1 MLSPRPR
8 FRLLGPLDVEID
20 GRAVVLTGRQRALC
34 AVLLLHANH
43 VVSVDRLIQCLWDD
57 RPPGAGA
64 ARVRALVAEVRRA
77 LGPAGTQLLT
87 TRRPGYV
94 MHAGPDELDLLAF
107 ENLIRD
113 GSRAAADGE
122 WRTARRCGEQ
132 ALGLWRDEPL
142 ADLSEVA
149 VREAERQRLGELHL
163 VAREGMAEA
172 EIETGRHRE
181 AIAELLRL
189 TAAHPLRERPH
200 GLLMRALHLDGR
212 SAEALELFTALRR
225 RMVDELGMEPSAD
238 LRDLQQRLLRGGSV
252 SGGGGT
258 ARSGVSGSRVSGRGA
273 TGGAA
278 AGRGGSG
285 GAAAAQQA
293 PVGAER
299 PVPRQLPP
307 TPRRFVGRERELD
320 RLDSCLRTAEPL
332 ALIVGPAGVGKSALA
347 LNWAHR
353 VADRFPDGQLFLD
366 MRGFDNAE
374 PMTPEEALP
383 LLLQGLGCAP
393 RDIPLGA
400 EAQTALYRT
409 LLAERRVLVVLD
421 DVADASY
428 VRQLLPA
435 SAGSLTLVTSRDKLS
450 GLVTLDGAYRVSCD
464 VLDNAAALELIS
476 GAVGPE
482 AVAADPEAAA
492 RLVELCDRLPL
503 ALCVAGSWIGDR
515 PGSIRAY
522 VRDLADRGRLARLH
536 VEGEE
541 SVAVRA
547 ALDLSYGALPDEA
560 RRAFRCLGALPG
572 TGRSVTAA
580 AAGAGLD
587 ERRMADLLRLAQRVH
602 LLRDVE
608 LGRPAWHDL
617 VHEYARDR
625 TAAEDAPEER
635 AASVTRVLDHYLQSV
650 VNAAATAGLYVMRTR
665 PGAVEGSLPREFATT
680 EEAYAWFDGE
690 WDDIAAAIG
699 HAAEHGPAPYVWW
712 LVDALQ
718 DLFHHRRPLSD
729 WMRLATLAREVAQR
743 GGDEVGQ
750 AAMCLSLGS
759 ARWRNGD
766 LRGAL
771 AEYEEGEV
779 LARRAG
785 WAYGEAG
792 SLQGKGVTLKLL
804 GELRRALPCYDRA
817 LALYRTLGNVKNEEI
832 MLINTAS
839 LNLALGRLDAAEEA
853 ACAALDLI
861 GDTAHHNR
869 AMALVSLAQILQR
882 QARFDEATAALRT
895 CFLVSR
901 DSGSTYTEAVA
912 LEALGRVRADAG
924 QDDRALL
931 AFEDA
936 LAVSRRVENRNCQVD
951 SLVGIASVKLRAG
964 RADETAE
971 HLDAA
976 FEIAER
982 TGHRAGL
989 VEVLLAR
996 ADLARAQGRP
1006 AEALDCLER
1015 AEGLAT
1021 DGNPL
1026 TLPRVH
1032 LTAALTLLDTGAPAD
1047 ARTAATRA
1055 VDLARASGQR
1065 LLHARAT
1072 DALAT
1077 AHAANGAPGQ
1087 AHKARTAA
1095 QTLYETLAT
1104 HPPST
1109 PHNPT
1114 THPLHETPAPRPP
1127 SDTSAA
1133 AHKPTGDPPPAQ
1145 EAQPAARP
1153 LHGPPAPR
1161 PQSDT
1166 SAAAHQATG
1175 DPAPAPAA
1183 RPAARPLHGPPAPRP
1198 PSHTPVAQ
1206 RQRHRHRDLPP
1217 DAESRLTLYL
1227 TEHFDG

>member
-1 MLSPRPR
+1 MLTPRLR

-77 LGPAGTQLLT
+77 LGPAGAELLT

-94 MHAGPDELDLLAF
+94 IHAGPDELDLLAF

-113 GSRAAADGE
+113 ASRAASDGD
-122 WRTARRCGEQ
+122 WRAARHSGEQ
-132 ALGLWRDEPL
+132 ALALWRDEPL

-149 VREAERQRLGELHL
+149 VREAERQRLAELHL
-163 VAREGMAEA
+163 VAREGVAEA
-172 EIETGRHRE
+172 GIETGRHRE

-200 GLLMRALHLDGR
+200 GLLMRALHQDGR
-212 SAEALELFTALRR
+212 SAEALELYTALRR

-238 LRDLQQRLLRGGSV
+238 LRDLHQRLLRGGDALSA
-252 SGGGGT
+252 GAPPERT
-258 ARSGVSGSRVSGRGA
+258 AP
-273 TGGAA
+273 
-278 AGRGGSG
+278 
-285 GAAAAQQA
+285 A
-293 PVGAER
+293 PER

-307 TPRRFVGRERELD
+307 TPRRFVGRDAELD
-320 RLDSCLRTAEPL
+320 RLDSCLRTSEPL

-374 PMTPEEALP
+374 PMTPGEALP

-409 LLAERRVLVVLD
+409 LLADRRVLVVLD
-421 DVADASY
+421 DVADSSY
-428 VRQLLPA
+428 VRRLLPA

-464 VLDNAAALELIS
+464 VLDSAAALELIS
-476 GAVGPE
+476 GAVGAE

-492 RLVELCDRLPL
+492 RLVELCDHLPL

-547 ALDLSYGALPDEA
+547 ALDLSYGALPDDA
-560 RRAFRCLGALPG
+560 RHAFRSLGALPG
-572 TGRSVTAA
+572 TGRSVPAAAA
-580 AAGAGLD
+580 AAGTD
-587 ERRMADLLRLAQRVH
+587 EHRLADLLRLAQRVH

-608 LGRPAWHDL
+608 HGRPAWHDL

-625 TAAEDAPEER
+625 TAAEDSPEER
-635 AASVTRVLDHYLQSV
+635 AAAVTRVLDHYLQSV

-665 PGAVEGSLPREFATT
+665 PPAVDGSLPREFEGA
-680 EEAYAWFDGE
+680 EDAYAWFDGE

-729 WMRLATLAREVAQR
+729 WMRLATLAREVAAR

-750 AAMCLSLGS
+750 ASMSLSLGS

-771 AEYEEGEV
+771 TEYEEAER

-785 WAYGEAG
+785 WTYGEAG

-817 LALYRTLGNVKNEEI
+817 LALYRTLDNAKNVEI

-861 GDTAHHNR
+861 GDTVHHNR
-869 AMALVSLAQILQR
+869 AMALVNLALIRQK
-882 QARFDEATAALRT
+882 QARFDEAAAALRT

-924 QDDRALL
+924 RDDRALL
-931 AFEDA
+931 AYEDA

-951 SLVGIASVKLRAG
+951 SLVGVASVKLRAG
-964 RADETAE
+964 RAEETAE

-1006 AEALDCLER
+1006 ADALDHLER
-1015 AEGLAT
+1015 AERLAS

-1032 LTAALTLLDTGAPAD
+1032 LTTALTLLDTDTGTDADTDTDTGTD
-1047 ARTAATRA
+1047 ARADTGTDARAGAAPTRA
-1055 VDLARASGQR
+1055 RDAALLAAALARDSGQR

-1072 DALAT
+1072 AAL
-1077 AHAANGAPGQ
+1077 
-1087 AHKARTAA
+1087 
-1095 QTLYETLAT
+1095 
-1104 HPPST
+1104 
-1109 PHNPT
+1109 
-1114 THPLHETPAPRPP
+1114 
-1127 SDTSAA
+1127 AA
-1133 AHKPTGDPPPAQ
+1133 AHEAHGDTGPAHEARTEAAALYATLGIGHPP
-1145 EAQPAARP
+1145 
-1153 LHGPPAPR
+1153 GPPAP
-1161 PQSDT
+1161 S
-1166 SAAAHQATG
+1166 
-1175 DPAPAPAA
+1175 
-1183 RPAARPLHGPPAPRP
+1183 RPLPH
-1198 PSHTPVAQ
+1198 
-1206 RQRHRHRDLPP
+1206 HRHRELPP

>member
-1 MLSPRPR
+1 MLTPRPR

-20 GRAVVLTGRQRALC
+20 GRVVVLTGRQRALC

-77 LGPAGTQLLT
+77 LGPAGTELLT

-113 GSRAAADGE
+113 ASRAAADGD
-122 WRTARRCGEQ
+122 WRTARRGGEQ
-132 ALGLWRDEPL
+132 ALALWRDEPL
-142 ADLSEVA
+142 PDLPEVA
-149 VREAERQRLGELHL
+149 VREAERQRLAELHL
-163 VAREGMAEA
+163 VAREGVAEA
-172 EIETGRHRE
+172 GIETGRHRE

-200 GLLMRALHLDGR
+200 GLLMRALHQDGR
-212 SAEALELFTALRR
+212 SAEGLELYTALRR

-238 LRDLQQRLLRGGSV
+238 LRDLHQRLLRGGDLST
-252 SGGGGT
+252 G
-258 ARSGVSGSRVSGRGA
+258 APPERS
-273 TGGAA
+273 
-278 AGRGGSG
+278 
-285 GAAAAQQA
+285 A
-293 PVGAER
+293 PASER

-307 TPRRFVGRERELD
+307 TPRRFVGRDGELG
-320 RLDSCLRTAEPL
+320 RLDSCLRTSEPL

-374 PMTPEEALP
+374 PMTPAEALA

-409 LLAERRVLVVLD
+409 LLADRRVLVVLD

-428 VRQLLPA
+428 VRRLLPA

-464 VLDNAAALELIS
+464 VLDSAAALELIS
-476 GAVGPE
+476 GAVGAE

-492 RLVELCDRLPL
+492 RLVELCDHLPL

-547 ALDLSYGALPDEA
+547 ALDLSYGVLPEEA
-560 RRAFRCLGALPG
+560 RRAFRSLGVLPG
-572 TGRSVTAA
+572 TGRSVPAAAA
-580 AAGAGLD
+580 AAGTD
-587 ERRMADLLRLAQRVH
+587 EHRLADLLRLAQRVH

-608 LGRPAWHDL
+608 HGRPAWHDL

-625 TAAEDAPEER
+625 TAAEDAPDER
-635 AASVTRVLDHYLQSV
+635 AAAVTRVLDHYLQSV

-665 PGAVEGSLPREFATT
+665 PPAVEGSLPRAFAGI

-729 WMRLATLAREVAQR
+729 WMRLATLAREVAAR
-743 GGDEVGQ
+743 DGDEVGQ
-750 AAMCLSLGS
+750 ASMCLSLGS

-771 AEYEEGEV
+771 TEYEEAEE

-785 WAYGEAG
+785 WTYGEAG

-817 LALYRTLGNVKNEEI
+817 LALYRTLDNVRNVEI

-861 GDTAHHNR
+861 GDTVHHNR
-869 AMALVSLAQILQR
+869 AMALVNLALVRQK
-882 QARFDEATAALRT
+882 QARFDEAAAALRT

-931 AFEDA
+931 AYEDA

-951 SLVGIASVKLRAG
+951 SLVGVASVKLRAG
-964 RADETAE
+964 RAEETAQ

-1006 AEALDCLER
+1006 ADALDQLER
-1015 AEGLAT
+1015 AERLAA

-1032 LTAALTLLDTGAPAD
+1032 LTTALTLLDTDTDTDTSTHTAPDRARD
-1047 ARTAATRA
+1047 AAALA
-1055 VDLARASGQR
+1055 AGLARSSGQR
-1065 LLHARAT
+1065 LLHAAAMA
-1072 DALAT
+1072 ALAS
-1077 AHAANGAPGQ
+1077 AHE
-1087 AHKARTAA
+1087 AHGDTGPAHEARTEATA
-1095 QTLYETLAT
+1095 LYTALGVR
-1104 HPPST
+1104 HPP
-1109 PHNPT
+1109 
-1114 THPLHETPAPRPP
+1114 
-1127 SDTSAA
+1127 
-1133 AHKPTGDPPPAQ
+1133 G
-1145 EAQPAARP
+1145 
-1153 LHGPPAPR
+1153 
-1161 PQSDT
+1161 
-1166 SAAAHQATG
+1166 
-1175 DPAPAPAA
+1175 APAP
-1183 RPAARPLHGPPAPRP
+1183 HRP
-1198 PSHTPVAQ
+1198 PPH
-1206 RQRHRHRDLPP
+1206 HRHRELPL

>member
-77 LGPAGTQLLT
+77 LGPTGPELLT

-113 GSRAAADGE
+113 GSRAAADGD
-122 WRTARRCGEQ
+122 WRAARRCGEQ
-132 ALGLWRDEPL
+132 ALALWRDEPL
-142 ADLSEVA
+142 TDLSEVA

-172 EIETGRHRE
+172 EVETGRHRE

-200 GLLMRALHLDGR
+200 GLLMRALHQDGR
-212 SAEALELFTALRR
+212 SAEALELYTALRR
-225 RMVDELGMEPSAD
+225 RLVDELGMDPSAD
-238 LRDLQQRLLRGGSV
+238 LRDLHQRLLRGGGV
-252 SGGGGT
+252 VAAGTGAGGGI
-258 ARSGVSGSRVSGRGA
+258 SGSGPSARPAHPPS
-273 TGGAA
+273 
-278 AGRGGSG
+278 
-285 GAAAAQQA
+285 
-293 PVGAER
+293 PER

-307 TPRRFVGRERELD
+307 TPRRFVGRSRELE
-320 RLDSCLRTAEPL
+320 RLDSCLHTAEPL
-332 ALIVGPAGVGKSALA
+332 AVIVGPAGVGKSALA

-353 VADRFPDGQLFLD
+353 AADRFPDGQLFLD

-409 LLAERRVLVVLD
+409 LLADRRVLVVLD

-428 VRQLLPA
+428 VRRLLPA

-450 GLVTLDGAYRVSCD
+450 GLVTLDGAFRVSCD
-464 VLDNAAALELIS
+464 VLDSAAALELIS
-476 GAVGPE
+476 GAVGAE

-492 RLVELCDRLPL
+492 RLVELCDHLPL

-547 ALDLSYGALPDEA
+547 ALDLSYGVLPEEA
-560 RRAFRCLGALPG
+560 RRAFRSLGVLPG
-572 TGRSVTAA
+572 TGRSVPAAAA
-580 AAGAGLD
+580 AAGTD
-587 ERRMADLLRLAQRVH
+587 ERSLADLLRLAQRVH

-608 LGRPAWHDL
+608 YGRPAWHDL

-625 TAAEDAPEER
+625 TAAEDAAEER
-635 AASVTRVLDHYLQSV
+635 AAAVTRTLDHYLQSV
-650 VNAAATAGLYVMRTR
+650 VNAAATVGLYVMRNR
-665 PGAVEGSLPREFATT
+665 PDAVEGSLPREFGTT

-729 WMRLATLAREVAQR
+729 WMRLATLAREVAAR
-743 GGDEVGQ
+743 GGDDVGQ
-750 AAMCLSLGS
+750 ASMCLSLGS

-771 AEYEEGEV
+771 AEYEEAEE

-785 WAYGEAG
+785 WTYGEAG

-804 GELRRALPCYDRA
+804 GELHRALPCYDRA
-817 LALYRTLGNVKNEEI
+817 LALYRTLGNVRNEEI

-839 LNLALGRLDAAEEA
+839 LNLTLGRLDAAEEA
-853 ACAALDLI
+853 ACTALDLI

-869 AMALVSLAQILQR
+869 AMALVNLALVRQK

-901 DSGSTYTEAVA
+901 DAGSTYTEAVA

-924 QDDRALL
+924 RDDRALL
-931 AFEDA
+931 AYEDA

-964 RADETAE
+964 RAEETAE

-989 VEVLLAR
+989 VEVLLGR
-996 ADLARAQGRP
+996 ADLARAQERP

-1015 AEGLAT
+1015 AEGLAA

-1032 LTAALTLLDTGAPAD
+1032 LTAALTLLDTGSA
-1047 ARTAATRA
+1047 ARAGAEATRA
-1055 VDLARASGQR
+1055 AALAHASGQR
-1065 LLHARAT
+1065 LVHARAVA
-1072 DALAT
+1072 ALGT
-1077 AHAANGAPGQ
+1077 AHEARGDAGAAHTARAEAESLYRSIGHRPEPGAP
-1087 AHKARTAA
+1087 
-1095 QTLYETLAT
+1095 L
-1104 HPPST
+1104 
-1109 PHNPT
+1109 PH
-1114 THPLHETPAPRPP
+1114 
-1127 SDTSAA
+1127 
-1133 AHKPTGDPPPAQ
+1133 
-1145 EAQPAARP
+1145 
-1153 LHGPPAPR
+1153 
-1161 PQSDT
+1161 
-1166 SAAAHQATG
+1166 
-1175 DPAPAPAA
+1175 
-1183 RPAARPLHGPPAPRP
+1183 
-1198 PSHTPVAQ
+1198 
-1206 RQRHRHRDLPP
+1206 HRHQELPP

>member
-1 MLSPRPR
+1 MLTPRPR

-77 LGPAGTQLLT
+77 LGPAGAELLT

-94 MHAGPDELDLLAF
+94 IHAGPDELDLLAF

-113 GSRAAADGE
+113 ASRAAADGD
-122 WRTARRCGEQ
+122 WRAARRNGEQ
-132 ALGLWRDEPL
+132 ALALWRDEPL

-149 VREAERQRLGELHL
+149 VREAERQRLAELHL
-163 VAREGMAEA
+163 VAREGVAEA
-172 EIETGRHRE
+172 GIETGRHRE

-200 GLLMRALHLDGR
+200 GLLMRALHQDGR
-212 SAEALELFTALRR
+212 SAEALELYTALRR

-238 LRDLQQRLLRGGSV
+238 LRDLHQRLLRGGGLSA
-252 SGGGGT
+252 G
-258 ARSGVSGSRVSGRGA
+258 APPERS
-273 TGGAA
+273 
-278 AGRGGSG
+278 
-285 GAAAAQQA
+285 A
-293 PVGAER
+293 PASER

-307 TPRRFVGRERELD
+307 TPRRFVGRDRELD
-320 RLDSCLRTAEPL
+320 RLDSCLRTSEPL

-374 PMTPEEALP
+374 PMTPGEALP

-409 LLAERRVLVVLD
+409 LLADRRVLVVLD

-428 VRQLLPA
+428 VRRLLPA

-464 VLDNAAALELIS
+464 VLDSAAALELIS
-476 GAVGPE
+476 GAVGAE

-492 RLVELCDRLPL
+492 RLVELCDHLPL

-560 RRAFRCLGALPG
+560 RRAFRALGALPG
-572 TGRSVTAA
+572 TGRSVPAAAA
-580 AAGAGLD
+580 AAGTD
-587 ERRMADLLRLAQRVH
+587 EHRLADLLRLAQRVH

-608 LGRPAWHDL
+608 HGRPAWHDL

-625 TAAEDAPEER
+625 TAAEDSPEER
-635 AASVTRVLDHYLQSV
+635 AAAVTRVLDHYLQSV
-650 VNAAATAGLYVMRTR
+650 VNAAAKAGLYVMRTR
-665 PGAVEGSLPREFATT
+665 PSAVDGSLPREFDGA
-680 EEAYAWFDGE
+680 EDAYAWFDGE

-729 WMRLATLAREVAQR
+729 WMRLATLAREVAAR

-750 AAMCLSLGS
+750 ASMCLSLGS

-771 AEYEEGEV
+771 TEYEEAER

-785 WAYGEAG
+785 WTYGEAG

-817 LALYRTLGNVKNEEI
+817 LALYRTLDNVKNVEI

-861 GDTAHHNR
+861 GDTVHHNR
-869 AMALVSLAQILQR
+869 AMALVNLALVRQK

-924 QDDRALL
+924 RDDRALL
-931 AFEDA
+931 AYEDA

-951 SLVGIASVKLRAG
+951 SLVGVASVKLRAG
-964 RADETAE
+964 RAAETAE

-1006 AEALDCLER
+1006 ADALDHLER
-1015 AEGLAT
+1015 AERLAS

-1032 LTAALTLLDTGAPAD
+1032 LTTALTLLDTDTDTDTDTGTGTDTAPTR
-1047 ARTAATRA
+1047 ARDAATLA
-1055 VDLARASGQR
+1055 AALARDSGQR

-1072 DALAT
+1072 AALAR
-1077 AHAANGAPGQ
+1077 AHE
-1087 AHKARTAA
+1087 AHGDAGPAHEARTEATA
-1095 QTLYETLAT
+1095 LYATLGVR
-1104 HPPST
+1104 HPPG
-1109 PHNPT
+1109 
-1114 THPLHETPAPRPP
+1114 TPAP
-1127 SDTSAA
+1127 S
-1133 AHKPTGDPPPAQ
+1133 
-1145 EAQPAARP
+1145 RP
-1153 LHGPPAPR
+1153 LPH
-1161 PQSDT
+1161 
-1166 SAAAHQATG
+1166 
-1175 DPAPAPAA
+1175 
-1183 RPAARPLHGPPAPRP
+1183 
-1198 PSHTPVAQ
+1198 
-1206 RQRHRHRDLPP
+1206 HRHRELPP

>member
-1 MLSPRPR
+1 MLTPRIR
-8 FRLLGPLDVEID
+8 FRLLGPLDIEID
-20 GRAVVLTGRQRALC
+20 GRAVSLTGRQRALC
-34 AVLLLHANH
+34 TVLLLHADH

-77 LGPAGTQLLT
+77 LGPSGTDVLT

-94 MHAGPDELDLLAF
+94 MHAGPAELDLLAF
-107 ENLIRD
+107 ENLVRG
-113 GSRAAADGE
+113 GSRAAADGD
-122 WRTARRCGEQ
+122 WRTARHRGEE
-132 ALGLWRDEPL
+132 ALALWRDEPL
-142 ADLSEVA
+142 ADLPEVA

-163 VAREGMAEA
+163 VARESVAEA
-172 EIETGRHRE
+172 EIETGRHRH

-200 GLLMRALHLDGR
+200 GLLMAALHQDGR
-212 SAEALELFTALRR
+212 SAEALELYASLRR
-225 RMVDELGMEPSAD
+225 RMVDELGMEPSVD
-238 LRDLQQRLLRGGSV
+238 LRDLHRRLL
-252 SGGGGT
+252 GGGRAG
-258 ARSGVSGSRVSGRGA
+258 GVL
-273 TGGAA
+273 A
-278 AGRGGSG
+278 AGPGVRLSQSQPQSQPQPSSPLRVQ
-285 GAAAAQQA
+285 AQAQA
-293 PVGAER
+293 PTAASER

-307 TPRRFVGRERELD
+307 TPRRFVGRDRELA
-320 RLDSCLRTAEPL
+320 RLDSCLRDAEPL

-374 PMTPEEALP
+374 PMTPDEALP

-409 LLAERRVLVVLD
+409 LLVDRRVLVVLD
-421 DVADASY
+421 DVADASC
-428 VRQLLPA
+428 VRRLLPA

-450 GLVTLDGAYRVSCD
+450 GLVTLDGGYRVSCD
-464 VLDNAAALELIS
+464 VLDSAAALELIS
-476 GAVGPE
+476 GAVGAE
-482 AVAADPEAAA
+482 AVAADPEAAT
-492 RLVELCDRLPL
+492 RLVELCDHLPL

-547 ALDLSYGALPDEA
+547 ALDLSYATLPDEA
-560 RRAFRCLGALPG
+560 RSAFRRLGVLPG
-572 TGRSVTAA
+572 TGRSVPAAAA
-580 AAGAGLD
+580 AAGTD
-587 ERRMADLLRLAQRVH
+587 ERRLADLLRQAQRVH

-608 LGRPAWHDL
+608 HGRPAWHDL

-625 TAAEDAPEER
+625 TFAEDAPEER
-635 AASVTRVLDHYLQSV
+635 EAAVTRVLDHYLQSV

-665 PGAVEGSLPREFATT
+665 PGPVEGSLPREFGTV

-699 HAAEHGPAPYVWW
+699 HAAEHGPARFVWW

-729 WMRLATLAREVAQR
+729 WMRLATLAREVAAR
-743 GGDEVGQ
+743 HGDEVGQ
-750 AAMCLSLGS
+750 ASMCLSLGS

-771 AEYEEGEV
+771 AEYEEGEQ

-861 GDTAHHNR
+861 GDTVHHNR
-869 AMALVSLAQILQR
+869 AMALVSLAQVRQR
-882 QARFDEATAALRT
+882 QARFDEAAAALRT

-924 QDDRALL
+924 RDDRALL
-931 AFEDA
+931 AHEDA

-964 RADETAE
+964 RAEEAAE

-976 FEIAER
+976 FETAER

-996 ADLARAQGRP
+996 ADLARARGRP
-1006 AEALDCLER
+1006 ADALDCLER
-1015 AEGLAT
+1015 AESLAT
-1021 DGNPL
+1021 DGTPL
-1026 TLPRVH
+1026 ALPRIH
-1032 LTAALTLLDTGAPAD
+1032 LTTALTLLETDEGADTATEVDADAGADAGTDTGMGMGAGTEAHAEAADAADGSGGSGGSGAGTVGAPAP
-1047 ARTAATRA
+1047 APAPTRA
-1055 VDLARASGQR
+1055 RARAEAGRAVALAEASGQR
-1065 LLHARAT
+1065 LLHAHSLA
-1072 DALAT
+1072 AL
-1077 AHAANGAPGQ
+1077 
-1087 AHKARTAA
+1087 
-1095 QTLYETLAT
+1095 
-1104 HPPST
+1104 
-1109 PHNPT
+1109 
-1114 THPLHETPAPRPP
+1114 
-1127 SDTSAA
+1127 AA
-1133 AHKPTGDPPPAQ
+1133 AHEAHGDAESAHTARARAEELYATIGVETGSRVPP
-1145 EAQPAARP
+1145 RP
-1153 LHGPPAPR
+1153 LPG
-1161 PQSDT
+1161 
-1166 SAAAHQATG
+1166 
-1175 DPAPAPAA
+1175 
-1183 RPAARPLHGPPAPRP
+1183 
-1198 PSHTPVAQ
+1198 
-1206 RQRHRHRDLPP
+1206 HRHRELPQ

>member
-1 MLSPRPR
+1 MLTPRPR

-20 GRAVVLTGRQRALC
+20 GRVVVLTGRQRALC

-77 LGPAGTQLLT
+77 LGPAGTELLT

-113 GSRAAADGE
+113 ASRAAADGD
-122 WRTARRCGEQ
+122 WRTARRSGEQ
-132 ALGLWRDEPL
+132 ALALWRDEPL
-142 ADLSEVA
+142 PDLPEVA
-149 VREAERQRLGELHL
+149 VREAERQRLAELHL
-163 VAREGMAEA
+163 VAREGVAEA
-172 EIETGRHRE
+172 GIETGRHRE

-200 GLLMRALHLDGR
+200 GLLMRALQQDGR
-212 SAEALELFTALRR
+212 SAEALELYTALRR
-225 RMVDELGMEPSAD
+225 RMVDELGMEPSAE
-238 LRDLQQRLLRGGSV
+238 LRDLHQRLLRGG
-252 SGGGGT
+252 GLPTG
-258 ARSGVSGSRVSGRGA
+258 APPERS
-273 TGGAA
+273 
-278 AGRGGSG
+278 
-285 GAAAAQQA
+285 A
-293 PVGAER
+293 PASER

-307 TPRRFVGRERELD
+307 TPRRFVGRDGELG

-374 PMTPEEALP
+374 PMTPGEALP

-428 VRQLLPA
+428 VRRLLPA

-464 VLDNAAALELIS
+464 VLDSAAALELIS
-476 GAVGPE
+476 GAVGAE

-492 RLVELCDRLPL
+492 RLVELCDHLPL

-547 ALDLSYGALPDEA
+547 ALDLSYGVLPEEA
-560 RRAFRCLGALPG
+560 RRAFRSLGVLPG
-572 TGRSVTAA
+572 TGRSVPAAAA
-580 AAGAGLD
+580 AAGTD
-587 ERRMADLLRLAQRVH
+587 EHRLADLLRLAQRVH

-608 LGRPAWHDL
+608 HGRPAWHDL

-625 TAAEDAPEER
+625 TAAEDAPDER
-635 AASVTRVLDHYLQSV
+635 AAAVTRVLDHYLQSV

-665 PGAVEGSLPREFATT
+665 PPAVEGSLPREFAGT

-729 WMRLATLAREVAQR
+729 WMRLATLAREVAAR

-750 AAMCLSLGS
+750 ASMCLSLGS

-771 AEYEEGEV
+771 AEYEEAEE

-817 LALYRTLGNVKNEEI
+817 LALYRTLDNLRNVEI

-861 GDTAHHNR
+861 GDTVHHNR
-869 AMALVSLAQILQR
+869 AMALVNLALVRQK
-882 QARFDEATAALRT
+882 QARFDEAAAALRT

-931 AFEDA
+931 AYEDA

-951 SLVGIASVKLRAG
+951 SLVGVASVKLRAG
-964 RADETAE
+964 RAEETAQ

-1006 AEALDCLER
+1006 ADALDQLER
-1015 AEGLAT
+1015 AERLAA

-1032 LTAALTLLDTGAPAD
+1032 LTTALTLLDPDPDTGTGTAPDRARD
-1047 ARTAATRA
+1047 AAALA
-1055 VDLARASGQR
+1055 ADLARSSGQR
-1065 LLHARAT
+1065 LLHARAMA
-1072 DALAT
+1072 ALAS
-1077 AHAANGAPGQ
+1077 AHE
-1087 AHKARTAA
+1087 AHGEA
-1095 QTLYETLAT
+1095 
-1104 HPPST
+1104 
-1109 PHNPT
+1109 
-1114 THPLHETPAPRPP
+1114 
-1127 SDTSAA
+1127 
-1133 AHKPTGDPPPAQ
+1133 GPAQ
-1145 EAQPAARP
+1145 EARTEATALCTALGVR
-1153 LHGPPAPR
+1153 HPPG
-1161 PQSDT
+1161 T
-1166 SAAAHQATG
+1166 
-1175 DPAPAPAA
+1175 
-1183 RPAARPLHGPPAPRP
+1183 RP
-1198 PSHTPVAQ
+1198 PHRPPPH
-1206 RQRHRHRDLPP
+1206 HRHRELPA

>member
-1 MLSPRPR
+1 MLTPRPR

-20 GRAVVLTGRQRALC
+20 GRAVALTGRQRALC
-34 AVLLLHANH
+34 AVLLLHANQ
-43 VVSVDRLIQCLWDD
+43 VVSVERLIQCLWDD

-77 LGPAGTQLLT
+77 LGPAGTELLT

-113 GSRAAADGE
+113 ASRAAADGE

-132 ALGLWRDEPL
+132 ALALWRDEPL
-142 ADLSEVA
+142 SDLSDVA
-149 VREAERQRLGELHL
+149 TREAERQRLAELHL
-163 VAREGMAEA
+163 VAREGVAEA
-172 EIETGRHRE
+172 GIETGRHRE

-200 GLLMRALHLDGR
+200 GLLMRALHRDGR
-212 SAEALELFTALRR
+212 SAEGLELYTALRR

-238 LRDLQQRLLRGGSV
+238 LRDLHRRLL
-252 SGGGGT
+252 GGGG
-258 ARSGVSGSRVSGRGA
+258 APPERPA
-273 TGGAA
+273 P
-278 AGRGGSG
+278 
-285 GAAAAQQA
+285 A
-293 PVGAER
+293 PVPER

-307 TPRRFVGRERELD
+307 TPRRFVGRESELD
-320 RLDSCLRTAEPL
+320 RLDSCLRNGEPL

-374 PMTPEEALP
+374 PMTPGEALP

-409 LLAERRVLVVLD
+409 LLVDRRVLVVLD
-421 DVADASY
+421 DVADASS
-428 VRQLLPA
+428 VRRLLPA

-450 GLVTLDGAYRVSCD
+450 GLVTLDGAYRVTCD
-464 VLDNAAALELIS
+464 VLDSAAALELIS
-476 GAVGPE
+476 GAVGAE
-482 AVAADPEAAA
+482 AVAADPQAAA

-547 ALDLSYGALPDEA
+547 ALDLSYGVLPDEA
-560 RRAFRCLGALPG
+560 RRAFRSLGVLPG
-572 TGRSVTAA
+572 TGRSVPAAAA
-580 AAGAGLD
+580 AAGTG
-587 ERRMADLLRLAQRVH
+587 ERRLADLLRLAQRVH

-608 LGRPAWHDL
+608 HGRPAWHDL

-635 AASVTRVLDHYLQSV
+635 AAAVTRVLDHYLQSV

-665 PGAVEGSLPREFATT
+665 PAAVEGSLPRTFAGT

-729 WMRLATLAREVAQR
+729 WMRLATLAREVAAR
-743 GGDEVGQ
+743 GGDDVGQ
-750 AAMCLSLGS
+750 ASMCLSLGS

-771 AEYEEGEV
+771 AEYEEAEE

-785 WAYGEAG
+785 WTYGEAG

-817 LALYRTLGNVKNEEI
+817 LALYRTLDNVKNVEI

-861 GDTAHHNR
+861 GETIHHNR
-869 AMALVSLAQILQR
+869 AMALVNLALVRQK

-931 AFEDA
+931 AYEDA

-951 SLVGIASVKLRAG
+951 SLVGVASVKLRAG
-964 RADETAE
+964 RAEETAA

-1006 AEALDCLER
+1006 ADALGHLER
-1015 AEGLAT
+1015 AERLAA
-1021 DGNPL
+1021 DGTPL
-1026 TLPRVH
+1026 NLPRVH
-1032 LTAALTLLDTGAPAD
+1032 LTTALTLLDTEPEPRPGPETVTDDDTPTDAGTAGTPDTVAATGPEPGADATPDTGGDTGPGTGTRPHSRAEPGLGLGAEASAD
-1047 ARTAATRA
+1047 ARTDEPRTRARAAATRA
-1055 VDLARASGQR
+1055 AALARASGQR
-1065 LLHARAT
+1065 LLHARAVG
-1072 DALAT
+1072 ALVRAHEAHGDTVSARESRTQAAT
-1077 AHAANGAPGQ
+1077 LFG
-1087 AHKARTAA
+1087 
-1095 QTLYETLAT
+1095 TL
-1104 HPPST
+1104 
-1109 PHNPT
+1109 
-1114 THPLHETPAPRPP
+1114 
-1127 SDTSAA
+1127 
-1133 AHKPTGDPPPAQ
+1133 GIQPPPGTSV
-1145 EAQPAARP
+1145 PHRP
-1153 LHGPPAPR
+1153 LP
-1161 PQSDT
+1161 
-1166 SAAAHQATG
+1166 
-1175 DPAPAPAA
+1175 
-1183 RPAARPLHGPPAPRP
+1183 
-1198 PSHTPVAQ
+1198 
-1206 RQRHRHRDLPP
+1206 RHRHRELPP

-1227 TEHFDG
+1227 TEHFDGPTG

>member
-77 LGPAGTQLLT
+77 LGPAGTELLT

-94 MHAGPDELDLLAF
+94 MHAGPAELDLLAF

-113 GSRAAADGE
+113 GSRAASDGE

-132 ALGLWRDEPL
+132 ALALWRDEPL
-142 ADLSEVA
+142 ADLSDVA
-149 VREAERQRLGELHL
+149 VREAECQRLGELHL

-200 GLLMRALHLDGR
+200 GLLMRALHQDGR
-212 SAEALELFTALRR
+212 SAEALELYTALRR

-238 LRDLQQRLLRGGSV
+238 LGNLQQRMLRGDRTST
-252 SGGGGT
+252 STRSSTGT
-258 ARSGVSGSRVSGRGA
+258 SGSGSSSGPAVQSAPLPVSA
-273 TGGAA
+273 
-278 AGRGGSG
+278 
-285 GAAAAQQA
+285 
-293 PVGAER
+293 AER

-307 TPRRFVGRERELD
+307 TPRRFVGRDRELD
-320 RLDSCLRTAEPL
+320 LLDASLRAAEPL

-366 MRGFDNAE
+366 LRGFDNAE

-409 LLAERRVLVVLD
+409 LLADRRVLVVLD

-428 VRQLLPA
+428 VRRLLPA

-464 VLDNAAALELIS
+464 VLDSAAALELIS
-476 GAVGPE
+476 GAVGAA

-547 ALDLSYGALPDEA
+547 ALDLSYAALPDEA
-560 RRAFRCLGALPG
+560 RRAFRCLGVLPG
-572 TGRSVTAA
+572 TGRSVPAA
-580 AAGAGLD
+580 AAAAGLD
-587 ERRMADLLRLAQRVH
+587 ERGLADLLRLAQRVH

-608 LGRPAWHDL
+608 HGRPAWHDL

-635 AASVTRVLDHYLQSV
+635 AAAVTRILDHYLQSV

-665 PGAVEGSLPREFATT
+665 PDAVEGSLPREFGTT
-680 EEAYAWFDGE
+680 EEAYAWFDAE

-729 WMRLATLAREVAQR
+729 WMRLGTLACKVAQR
-743 GGDEVGQ
+743 SGDEVGQ
-750 AAMCLSLGS
+750 ASMCLSLGT
-759 ARWRNGD
+759 ARWRDGD

-771 AEYEEGEV
+771 VEYEAAEE

-817 LALYRTLGNVKNEEI
+817 LALYRTLGNVKNVEI

-839 LNLALGRLDAAEEA
+839 LNHTLGRLDAAEEA

-861 GDTAHHNR
+861 GDTVGHNR
-869 AMALVSLAQILQR
+869 AMALVNLALIRQK
-882 QARFDEATAALRT
+882 QARLDEATAALRA
-895 CFLVSR
+895 CILVCR
-901 DSGSTYTEAVA
+901 ESGSTYTEAVA

-924 QDDRALL
+924 RDDRALL
-931 AFEDA
+931 AYEDA

-951 SLVGIASVKLRAG
+951 SLVGIASVKLRSG
-964 RADETAE
+964 RADETAG

-982 TGHRAGL
+982 TGHRSGL

-1006 AEALDCLER
+1006 ADALDHLER
-1015 AEGLAT
+1015 AEGLAA

-1032 LTAALTLLDTGAPAD
+1032 LTTALTLLDTGAPAE

-1055 VDLARASGQR
+1055 LTLARGSGQR
-1065 LLHARAT
+1065 LLHAHAT
-1072 DALAT
+1072 AALAT
-1077 AHAANGAPGQ
+1077 AHEADGDTAR
-1087 AHKARTAA
+1087 AHEARTAA
-1095 QTLYETLAT
+1095 KDLYETLDT
-1104 HPPST
+1104 
-1109 PHNPT
+1109 
-1114 THPLHETPAPRPP
+1114 PRPP
-1127 SDTSAA
+1127 GT
-1133 AHKPTGDPPPAQ
+1133 
-1145 EAQPAARP
+1145 P
-1153 LHGPPAPR
+1153 LPH
-1161 PQSDT
+1161 
-1166 SAAAHQATG
+1166 
-1175 DPAPAPAA
+1175 
-1183 RPAARPLHGPPAPRP
+1183 
-1198 PSHTPVAQ
+1198 
-1206 RQRHRHRDLPP
+1206 HRHRELPP

>member
-1 MLSPRPR
+1 MLTPRPR

-77 LGPAGTQLLT
+77 LGPAGAELLT

-94 MHAGPDELDLLAF
+94 IHAGPDELDLLAF

-113 GSRAAADGE
+113 ASRAAADGD
-122 WRTARRCGEQ
+122 WRAARRGGEQ
-132 ALGLWRDEPL
+132 ALALWRDEPL

-149 VREAERQRLGELHL
+149 VREAERQRLAELHL
-163 VAREGMAEA
+163 VAREGVAEA
-172 EIETGRHRE
+172 GIETGRHRE

-200 GLLMRALHLDGR
+200 GLLMRALHQDGR
-212 SAEALELFTALRR
+212 SAEALELYTALRR

-238 LRDLQQRLLRGGSV
+238 LRDLHQRLLRGGGLS
-252 SGGGGT
+252 
-258 ARSGVSGSRVSGRGA
+258 AGA
-273 TGGAA
+273 PPE
-278 AGRGGSG
+278 RP
-285 GAAAAQQA
+285 A
-293 PVGAER
+293 PASER

-307 TPRRFVGRERELD
+307 TPRRFVGRDRELD
-320 RLDSCLRTAEPL
+320 RLDSCLRTSEPL

-374 PMTPEEALP
+374 PMTPGEALP

-409 LLAERRVLVVLD
+409 LLADRRVLVVLD

-428 VRQLLPA
+428 VRRLLPA

-464 VLDNAAALELIS
+464 VLDSAAALELIS
-476 GAVGPE
+476 GAVGAE

-492 RLVELCDRLPL
+492 RLVDLCDHLPL

-560 RRAFRCLGALPG
+560 RRAFRALGALPG
-572 TGRSVTAA
+572 TGRSVPAAAA
-580 AAGAGLD
+580 AAGTD
-587 ERRMADLLRLAQRVH
+587 EHRLADLLRLAQRVH

-608 LGRPAWHDL
+608 HGRPAWHDL

-625 TAAEDAPEER
+625 TAAEDSPEER
-635 AASVTRVLDHYLQSV
+635 AAAVTRVLDHYLQSV

-665 PGAVEGSLPREFATT
+665 PPAVDGSLPREFDGT
-680 EEAYAWFDGE
+680 EDAYAWFDGE

-729 WMRLATLAREVAQR
+729 WMRLATLAREVAAR

-750 AAMCLSLGS
+750 ASMSLSLGS

-771 AEYEEGEV
+771 TEYEEAER

-785 WAYGEAG
+785 WTYGEAG

-817 LALYRTLGNVKNEEI
+817 LALYRTLDNVKNVEI

-861 GDTAHHNR
+861 GDTVHHNR
-869 AMALVSLAQILQR
+869 AMALVNLALVRQK
-882 QARFDEATAALRT
+882 QARFDEAAAALRT

-924 QDDRALL
+924 RDDRALL
-931 AFEDA
+931 AYEDA

-951 SLVGIASVKLRAG
+951 SLVGVASVKLRAG
-964 RADETAE
+964 RAEETAE

-1006 AEALDCLER
+1006 ADALDHLER
-1015 AEGLAT
+1015 AERLAS

-1032 LTAALTLLDTGAPAD
+1032 LTTALTLLDIDAD
-1047 ARTAATRA
+1047 ADASTGTGTGTHAAPTRARDAATLA
-1055 VDLARASGQR
+1055 AALARDSGQR

-1072 DALAT
+1072 AALAR
-1077 AHAANGAPGQ
+1077 AHE
-1087 AHKARTAA
+1087 AHGDTGPAHEARTEATALYAA
-1095 QTLYETLAT
+1095 LGGG
-1104 HPPST
+1104 HPPG
-1109 PHNPT
+1109 
-1114 THPLHETPAPRPP
+1114 TPAP
-1127 SDTSAA
+1127 S
-1133 AHKPTGDPPPAQ
+1133 
-1145 EAQPAARP
+1145 RP
-1153 LHGPPAPR
+1153 LPH
-1161 PQSDT
+1161 
-1166 SAAAHQATG
+1166 
-1175 DPAPAPAA
+1175 
-1183 RPAARPLHGPPAPRP
+1183 
-1198 PSHTPVAQ
+1198 
-1206 RQRHRHRDLPP
+1206 HRHRELPP

>member
-1 MLSPRPR
+1 MLTPRPR

-20 GRAVVLTGRQRALC
+20 GRVVVLTGRQRALC

-77 LGPAGTQLLT
+77 LGPAGTELLT

-113 GSRAAADGE
+113 ASRAAADGD
-122 WRTARRCGEQ
+122 WRTARRSGEQ
-132 ALGLWRDEPL
+132 ALALWRDEPL
-142 ADLSEVA
+142 PDLPEVA
-149 VREAERQRLGELHL
+149 VREAERQRLAELHL
-163 VAREGMAEA
+163 VAREGVAEA

-200 GLLMRALHLDGR
+200 GLLMRALHQDGR
-212 SAEALELFTALRR
+212 SAEGLELYTVLRR
-225 RMVDELGMEPSAD
+225 RMIDELGMEPSAD
-238 LRDLQQRLLRGGSV
+238 LGDLHQRLLRGG
-252 SGGGGT
+252 GRT
-258 ARSGVSGSRVSGRGA
+258 AGA
-273 TGGAA
+273 PPE
-278 AGRGGSG
+278 RP
-285 GAAAAQQA
+285 A
-293 PVGAER
+293 PASER

-307 TPRRFVGRERELD
+307 TPRRFVGRDGELD
-320 RLDSCLRTAEPL
+320 RLDSCLRTSEPL

-374 PMTPEEALP
+374 PMTPGEALP

-409 LLAERRVLVVLD
+409 MLADRRVLVVLD

-428 VRQLLPA
+428 VRRLLPA

-464 VLDNAAALELIS
+464 VLDSAAALELIS
-476 GAVGPE
+476 GAVGAE

-492 RLVELCDRLPL
+492 RLVELCDHLPL

-522 VRDLADRGRLARLH
+522 IRDLADRGRLARLH

-547 ALDLSYGALPDEA
+547 ALDLSYGVLPDEA
-560 RRAFRCLGALPG
+560 RRAFRSLGVLPG
-572 TGRSVTAA
+572 TGRSVPAAAA
-580 AAGAGLD
+580 AAGTD
-587 ERRMADLLRLAQRVH
+587 EHRLADLLRLAQRVH

-608 LGRPAWHDL
+608 HGRPAWHDL

-635 AASVTRVLDHYLQSV
+635 AAAVTRVLDHYLQSV
-650 VNAAATAGLYVMRTR
+650 ANAAAAAGLYVMRTR
-665 PGAVEGSLPREFATT
+665 PPAVEGSLPREFAGA

-690 WDDIAAAIG
+690 WDDISAAIG

-729 WMRLATLAREVAQR
+729 WMRLATLAREVAAR
-743 GGDEVGQ
+743 DGDEVGQ
-750 AAMCLSLGS
+750 ASMCLSLGS

-771 AEYEEGEV
+771 TEYEEAEE

-785 WAYGEAG
+785 WTYGEAG

-817 LALYRTLGNVKNEEI
+817 LALYRTLDNVRNVEI

-839 LNLALGRLDAAEEA
+839 LNLALGRLDAAEAA

-861 GDTAHHNR
+861 GDTVHHNR
-869 AMALVSLAQILQR
+869 AMALVNLALVRQK
-882 QARFDEATAALRT
+882 QARFDEAAAALRS

-931 AFEDA
+931 AYEDA

-951 SLVGIASVKLRAG
+951 SLVGVASVKLRAG
-964 RADETAE
+964 RAAETAE

-1006 AEALDCLER
+1006 ADALDQLER
-1015 AEGLAT
+1015 AERLAV

-1032 LTAALTLLDTGAPAD
+1032 LTTALTLLDLDTDTDTDAGTGTDTD
-1047 ARTAATRA
+1047 AGSGTDTDAGTGTDAGSGTGTDTALGRAREAATLA
-1055 VDLARASGQR
+1055 AALARSSGQR
-1065 LLHARAT
+1065 LLHARAMA
-1072 DALAT
+1072 ALASAHEAHGDTGPAREAGTEAT
-1077 AHAANGAPGQ
+1077 ALY
-1087 AHKARTAA
+1087 TA
-1095 QTLYETLAT
+1095 LGVR
-1104 HPPST
+1104 HPP
-1109 PHNPT
+1109 
-1114 THPLHETPAPRPP
+1114 
-1127 SDTSAA
+1127 
-1133 AHKPTGDPPPAQ
+1133 G
-1145 EAQPAARP
+1145 
-1153 LHGPPAPR
+1153 
-1161 PQSDT
+1161 
-1166 SAAAHQATG
+1166 
-1175 DPAPAPAA
+1175 APAP
-1183 RPAARPLHGPPAPRP
+1183 HRP
-1198 PSHTPVAQ
+1198 PPH
-1206 RQRHRHRDLPP
+1206 HRHRELPP

>member
-34 AVLLLHANH
+34 TVLLLHANH

-94 MHAGPDELDLLAF
+94 MHAGPHELDLLAF

-132 ALGLWRDEPL
+132 ALALWRDEPL

-200 GLLMRALHLDGR
+200 GLLMRALHQDGR
-212 SAEALELFTALRR
+212 SAEALELYTALRR
-225 RMVDELGMEPSAD
+225 RMVEELGMEPSAD
-238 LRDLQQRLLRGGSV
+238 LRDLHQRLLRGGSV
-252 SGGGGT
+252 SGGGSTGSGIGGGGL
-258 ARSGVSGSRVSGRGA
+258 AGRGVSGGA
-273 TGGAA
+273 PGP
-278 AGRGGSG
+278 
-285 GAAAAQQA
+285 AAQRSA
-293 PVGAER
+293 PPAER

-307 TPRRFVGRERELD
+307 TPRRFVGRGRELD
-320 RLDSCLRTAEPL
+320 RLDSCLRAAEPL

-393 RDIPLGA
+393 RDIPLGT

-464 VLDNAAALELIS
+464 VLDSAAALELIS
-476 GAVGPE
+476 GTVGAE

-572 TGRSVTAA
+572 TGRSVAA
-580 AAGAGLD
+580 AAAAAGLD
-587 ERRMADLLRLAQRVH
+587 ERRLADLLRLAQRVH

-608 LGRPAWHDL
+608 HGRPAWHDL

-635 AASVTRVLDHYLQSV
+635 AAAVTRVLDHYLQSV

-665 PGAVEGSLPREFATT
+665 PGAVEGSLPREFGTT
-680 EEAYAWFDGE
+680 EDAYAWFDGE

-729 WMRLATLAREVAQR
+729 WMRLATLAREVAAR

-750 AAMCLSLGS
+750 ASMCLSLGS

-771 AEYEEGEV
+771 AEYEEAEE

-817 LALYRTLGNVKNEEI
+817 LALYRTLGNVRNEEI

-869 AMALVSLAQILQR
+869 AMALVNLALVRQK

-924 QDDRALL
+924 RDDRALL
-931 AFEDA
+931 AYEDA

-964 RADETAE
+964 RADETAG

-989 VEVLLAR
+989 VEVLLTR

-1006 AEALDCLER
+1006 ADALDHLER
-1015 AEGLAT
+1015 AEGLAA

-1032 LTAALTLLDTGAPAD
+1032 LTTALTLLDTGTPAE

-1055 VDLARASGQR
+1055 VALARTSGQR
-1065 LLHARAT
+1065 LLHAHAT
-1072 DALAT
+1072 AALAA
-1077 AHAANGAPGQ
+1077 AHE
-1087 AHKARTAA
+1087 AHGDTGPAHEARTAA
-1095 QTLYETLAT
+1095 KALYETLDT
-1104 HPPST
+1104 
-1109 PHNPT
+1109 
-1114 THPLHETPAPRPP
+1114 RPP
-1127 SDTSAA
+1127 
-1133 AHKPTGDPPPAQ
+1133 PG
-1145 EAQPAARP
+1145 
-1153 LHGPPAPR
+1153 APV
-1161 PQSDT
+1161 P
-1166 SAAAHQATG
+1166 H
-1175 DPAPAPAA
+1175 
-1183 RPAARPLHGPPAPRP
+1183 H
-1198 PSHTPVAQ
+1198 
-1206 RQRHRHRDLPP
+1206 HRHRDLPP

>member
-1 MLSPRPR
+1 MLTPRPR

-20 GRAVVLTGRQRALC
+20 GRVVVLTGRQRALC

-77 LGPAGTQLLT
+77 LGPAGTELLT

-113 GSRAAADGE
+113 ASRAAADGD
-122 WRTARRCGEQ
+122 WRTARRGGEQ
-132 ALGLWRDEPL
+132 ALALWRDEPL
-142 ADLSEVA
+142 SDLSEVA
-149 VREAERQRLGELHL
+149 VREAERQRLAELHL
-163 VAREGMAEA
+163 VAREGVAEA
-172 EIETGRHRE
+172 GIETGRHRE

-200 GLLMRALHLDGR
+200 GLLMRALHQDGR
-212 SAEALELFTALRR
+212 SAEALELYTALRR

-238 LRDLQQRLLRGGSV
+238 LRDLHQRLLRGG
-252 SGGGGT
+252 
-258 ARSGVSGSRVSGRGA
+258 GVSAGA
-273 TGGAA
+273 PPE
-278 AGRGGSG
+278 RS
-285 GAAAAQQA
+285 A
-293 PVGAER
+293 PASER
-299 PVPRQLPP
+299 TVPRQLPP
-307 TPRRFVGRERELD
+307 TPRRFVGRDRELD
-320 RLDSCLRTAEPL
+320 RLDSCLRTSEPL

-374 PMTPEEALP
+374 PMTPGEALP

-409 LLAERRVLVVLD
+409 LLADRRVLVVLD

-428 VRQLLPA
+428 VRRLLPA

-464 VLDNAAALELIS
+464 VLDSAAALELIS
-476 GAVGPE
+476 GAVGVE

-492 RLVELCDRLPL
+492 RLVELCDHLPL

-547 ALDLSYGALPDEA
+547 ALDLSYGVLPEEA
-560 RRAFRCLGALPG
+560 RRAFRSLGALPG
-572 TGRSVTAA
+572 TGRSVPAAAA
-580 AAGAGLD
+580 AAGTD
-587 ERRMADLLRLAQRVH
+587 EHRLADLLRLAQRVH

-608 LGRPAWHDL
+608 HGRPAWHDL

-625 TAAEDAPEER
+625 TAAEDSPEER
-635 AASVTRVLDHYLQSV
+635 AAAVTRVLDHYLQSV

-665 PGAVEGSLPREFATT
+665 PPAVEGSLPREFAGP

-729 WMRLATLAREVAQR
+729 WMRLATLAREVAAR

-750 AAMCLSLGS
+750 ASMCLSLGS

-771 AEYEEGEV
+771 TEYEEAEQ

-785 WAYGEAG
+785 WTYGEAG

-817 LALYRTLGNVKNEEI
+817 LALYRTLDNVKNVEI

-861 GDTAHHNR
+861 GDTVHHNR
-869 AMALVSLAQILQR
+869 AMALVNLALVRQK

-924 QDDRALL
+924 RDDRALL
-931 AFEDA
+931 AYEDA

-951 SLVGIASVKLRAG
+951 SLVGVASVKLRAG
-964 RADETAE
+964 RAEETAE

-1006 AEALDCLER
+1006 ADALDHLER
-1015 AEGLAT
+1015 AERLAA

-1032 LTAALTLLDTGAPAD
+1032 LTTALTLLDTDTDTDTDTAPTR
-1047 ARTAATRA
+1047 ARDAATLA
-1055 VDLARASGQR
+1055 AALARSSGQR

-1072 DALAT
+1072 AALAS
-1077 AHAANGAPGQ
+1077 AHE
-1087 AHKARTAA
+1087 AHGDTGPAHEARTEATALYAA
-1095 QTLYETLAT
+1095 LGVR
-1104 HPPST
+1104 HPP
-1109 PHNPT
+1109 
-1114 THPLHETPAPRPP
+1114 
-1127 SDTSAA
+1127 
-1133 AHKPTGDPPPAQ
+1133 G
-1145 EAQPAARP
+1145 
-1153 LHGPPAPR
+1153 
-1161 PQSDT
+1161 
-1166 SAAAHQATG
+1166 
-1175 DPAPAPAA
+1175 APAPH
-1183 RPAARPLHGPPAPRP
+1183 RPLPH
-1198 PSHTPVAQ
+1198 
-1206 RQRHRHRDLPP
+1206 HRHRELPP

>member
-1 MLSPRPR
+1 MLTPRPR

-20 GRAVVLTGRQRALC
+20 GRVVVLTGRQRALC

-77 LGPAGTQLLT
+77 LGPAGTELLT

-113 GSRAAADGE
+113 ASRAAADGD
-122 WRTARRCGEQ
+122 WRTARRSGEQ
-132 ALGLWRDEPL
+132 ALALWRDEPL
-142 ADLSEVA
+142 PDLPEVA
-149 VREAERQRLGELHL
+149 VREAERQRLAELHL
-163 VAREGMAEA
+163 VAREGVAEA
-172 EIETGRHRE
+172 GIETGRHRE

-200 GLLMRALHLDGR
+200 GLLMRALHQDGR
-212 SAEALELFTALRR
+212 SAEGLELYTALRR
-225 RMVDELGMEPSAD
+225 RMIDELGMEPSAD
-238 LRDLQQRLLRGGSV
+238 LGDLHQRLLRGG
-252 SGGGGT
+252 G
-258 ARSGVSGSRVSGRGA
+258 RSAGA
-273 TGGAA
+273 PPE
-278 AGRGGSG
+278 RP
-285 GAAAAQQA
+285 A
-293 PVGAER
+293 PASER

-307 TPRRFVGRERELD
+307 TPRRFVGRDGELD
-320 RLDSCLRTAEPL
+320 RLDSCLRTSEPL

-374 PMTPEEALP
+374 PMTPGEALP

-409 LLAERRVLVVLD
+409 MLADRRVLVVLD

-428 VRQLLPA
+428 VRRLLPA

-464 VLDNAAALELIS
+464 VLDSAAALELIS
-476 GAVGPE
+476 GAVGAE

-492 RLVELCDRLPL
+492 RLVELCDHLPL

-515 PGSIRAY
+515 PGSIRDY

-547 ALDLSYGALPDEA
+547 ALDLSYGVLPDEA
-560 RRAFRCLGALPG
+560 RRAFRSLGVLPG
-572 TGRSVTAA
+572 TGRSVPAAAA
-580 AAGAGLD
+580 AAGTD
-587 ERRMADLLRLAQRVH
+587 EHRLADLLRLAQRVH

-608 LGRPAWHDL
+608 HGRPAWHDL

-635 AASVTRVLDHYLQSV
+635 AAAVTRVLDHYLQSV

-665 PGAVEGSLPREFATT
+665 PPAVEGSLPREFAGA

-729 WMRLATLAREVAQR
+729 WMRLATLAREVAAR
-743 GGDEVGQ
+743 DGDEVGQ
-750 AAMCLSLGS
+750 ASMCLSLGS

-771 AEYEEGEV
+771 AEYEEAEE

-785 WAYGEAG
+785 WTYGEAG

-817 LALYRTLGNVKNEEI
+817 LALYRTLDNVRNVEI

-861 GDTAHHNR
+861 GDTVHHNR
-869 AMALVSLAQILQR
+869 AMALVNLALVRQK
-882 QARFDEATAALRT
+882 QARFDEAAAALRS

-931 AFEDA
+931 AYEDA

-951 SLVGIASVKLRAG
+951 SLVGVASVKLRAG
-964 RADETAE
+964 RAAETAE

-1006 AEALDCLER
+1006 ADALDQLER
-1015 AEGLAT
+1015 AERLAA

-1032 LTAALTLLDTGAPAD
+1032 LTTALTLLDLGTGTGTGTGTDTD
-1047 ARTAATRA
+1047 AGSGTDVGTDTETALSRARDAATLA
-1055 VDLARASGQR
+1055 AALARSSGQR
-1065 LLHARAT
+1065 LLHARAMA
-1072 DALAT
+1072 ALASAHEAHGDTGPAREAGTEAT
-1077 AHAANGAPGQ
+1077 ALY
-1087 AHKARTAA
+1087 TA
-1095 QTLYETLAT
+1095 LGVR
-1104 HPPST
+1104 HPP
-1109 PHNPT
+1109 
-1114 THPLHETPAPRPP
+1114 
-1127 SDTSAA
+1127 
-1133 AHKPTGDPPPAQ
+1133 G
-1145 EAQPAARP
+1145 
-1153 LHGPPAPR
+1153 
-1161 PQSDT
+1161 
-1166 SAAAHQATG
+1166 
-1175 DPAPAPAA
+1175 APAP
-1183 RPAARPLHGPPAPRP
+1183 HRP
-1198 PSHTPVAQ
+1198 PPH
-1206 RQRHRHRDLPP
+1206 HRHRELPP

>member
-1 MLSPRPR
+1 MLTPRPR

-20 GRAVVLTGRQRALC
+20 GRVVVLTGRQRALC

-77 LGPAGTQLLT
+77 LGPAGTELLT

-113 GSRAAADGE
+113 ASRAAADGD
-122 WRTARRCGEQ
+122 WRTARRGGEQ
-132 ALGLWRDEPL
+132 ALALWRDEPL
-142 ADLSEVA
+142 SDLSEVA
-149 VREAERQRLGELHL
+149 VREAERQRLAELHL
-163 VAREGMAEA
+163 VAREGVAEA
-172 EIETGRHRE
+172 GIETGRHRE

-200 GLLMRALHLDGR
+200 GLLMRALHQDGR
-212 SAEALELFTALRR
+212 SAEALELYTALRR

-238 LRDLQQRLLRGGSV
+238 LRDLHQRLLRGG
-252 SGGGGT
+252 
-258 ARSGVSGSRVSGRGA
+258 GVSAGA
-273 TGGAA
+273 PPE
-278 AGRGGSG
+278 RS
-285 GAAAAQQA
+285 A
-293 PVGAER
+293 PASER
-299 PVPRQLPP
+299 TVPRQLPP
-307 TPRRFVGRERELD
+307 TPRRFVGRDRELD
-320 RLDSCLRTAEPL
+320 RLDSCLRTSEPL

-374 PMTPEEALP
+374 PMTPGEALP

-409 LLAERRVLVVLD
+409 LLADRRVLVVLD

-428 VRQLLPA
+428 VRRLLPA

-464 VLDNAAALELIS
+464 VLDSAAALELIS
-476 GAVGPE
+476 GAVGVE

-492 RLVELCDRLPL
+492 RLVELCDHLPL

-547 ALDLSYGALPDEA
+547 ALDLSYGVLPEEA
-560 RRAFRCLGALPG
+560 RRAFRSLGALPG
-572 TGRSVTAA
+572 TGRSVPAAAA
-580 AAGAGLD
+580 AAGTD
-587 ERRMADLLRLAQRVH
+587 EHRLADLLRLAQRVH

-608 LGRPAWHDL
+608 HGRPAWHDL

-625 TAAEDAPEER
+625 TAAEDSPEER
-635 AASVTRVLDHYLQSV
+635 AAAVTRVLDHYLQSV

-665 PGAVEGSLPREFATT
+665 PPAVEGSLPREFAGP

-729 WMRLATLAREVAQR
+729 WMRLATLAREVAAR

-750 AAMCLSLGS
+750 ASMCLSLGS

-771 AEYEEGEV
+771 TEYEEAEQ

-785 WAYGEAG
+785 WTYGEAG

-817 LALYRTLGNVKNEEI
+817 LALYRTLDNVKNVEI

-861 GDTAHHNR
+861 GDTVHHNR
-869 AMALVSLAQILQR
+869 AMALVNLALVRQK

-924 QDDRALL
+924 RDDRALL
-931 AFEDA
+931 AYEDA

-951 SLVGIASVKLRAG
+951 SLVGVASVKLRAG
-964 RADETAE
+964 RAEETAE

-1006 AEALDCLER
+1006 ADALDHLER
-1015 AEGLAT
+1015 AERLAA

-1032 LTAALTLLDTGAPAD
+1032 LTTALTLLDTDTDTDTAPTR
-1047 ARTAATRA
+1047 ARDAATLA
-1055 VDLARASGQR
+1055 AALARSSGQR

-1072 DALAT
+1072 AALAS
-1077 AHAANGAPGQ
+1077 AHE
-1087 AHKARTAA
+1087 AHGDTGPAHEARTEATALYAA
-1095 QTLYETLAT
+1095 LGVR
-1104 HPPST
+1104 HPP
-1109 PHNPT
+1109 
-1114 THPLHETPAPRPP
+1114 
-1127 SDTSAA
+1127 
-1133 AHKPTGDPPPAQ
+1133 G
-1145 EAQPAARP
+1145 
-1153 LHGPPAPR
+1153 
-1161 PQSDT
+1161 
-1166 SAAAHQATG
+1166 
-1175 DPAPAPAA
+1175 APAPH
-1183 RPAARPLHGPPAPRP
+1183 RPLPH
-1198 PSHTPVAQ
+1198 
-1206 RQRHRHRDLPP
+1206 HRHRELPP

>member
-1 MLSPRPR
+1 MLTPRLR
-8 FRLLGPLDVEID
+8 FRLLGPLDIEID
-20 GRAVVLTGRQRALC
+20 GRAVSLTGRQRALC

-77 LGPAGTQLLT
+77 LGPSGTDLLT

-94 MHAGPDELDLLAF
+94 IHAGPAELDLLAF
-107 ENLIRD
+107 ENLVRD
-113 GSRAAADGE
+113 GSRAAADGD
-122 WRTARRCGEQ
+122 WRTARRCGEE
-132 ALGLWRDEPL
+132 ALELWRDEPL
-142 ADLSEVA
+142 ADLPEVA

-163 VAREGMAEA
+163 VARESVAEA
-172 EIETGRHRE
+172 EIETGRHRQ

-200 GLLMRALHLDGR
+200 GLLMAALHQDGR
-212 SAEALELFTALRR
+212 SAEALELYAALRR
-225 RMVDELGMEPSAD
+225 RMVDELGMEPSVD
-238 LRDLQQRLLRGGSV
+238 LRDLHQRLLAGDRAGDRAGGV
-252 SGGGGT
+252 LAGGPGVRPS
-258 ARSGVSGSRVSGRGA
+258 RSRPQSPSPSRPQPQ
-273 TGGAA
+273 TQPTAA
-278 AGRGGSG
+278 AT
-285 GAAAAQQA
+285 
-293 PVGAER
+293 ER

-307 TPRRFVGRERELD
+307 TPRRFVGRGRELD
-320 RLDSCLRTAEPL
+320 RLDSCLRDAEPL

-374 PMTPEEALP
+374 PMTPDEALP

-409 LLAERRVLVVLD
+409 LLADRRVLVVLD
-421 DVADASY
+421 DVADASH
-428 VRQLLPA
+428 VRRLLPA

-450 GLVTLDGAYRVSCD
+450 GLVTLDGGYRVSCD
-464 VLDNAAALELIS
+464 VLDSAAALELIS
-476 GAVGPE
+476 GAVGAE
-482 AVAADPEAAA
+482 AVAADPEAAT
-492 RLVELCDRLPL
+492 RLVELCDHLPL

-547 ALDLSYGALPDEA
+547 ALDLSYGTLPDEA
-560 RRAFRCLGALPG
+560 RLAFRRLGALPG
-572 TGRSVTAA
+572 TGRSVPAAAA
-580 AAGAGLD
+580 AAGTD
-587 ERRMADLLRLAQRVH
+587 ERSVADLLRLAQRVH

-608 LGRPAWHDL
+608 HGRPAWHDL

-625 TAAEDAPEER
+625 TVAEDSPEER
-635 AASVTRVLDHYLQSV
+635 EAAVTRVLDHYLQSV

-665 PGAVEGSLPREFATT
+665 PGPVEGSLPREFGTS

-699 HAAEHGPAPYVWW
+699 HAAEHGPAPFVWW

-729 WMRLATLAREVAQR
+729 WMRLATLAREVAAR
-743 GGDEVGQ
+743 HGDEVGQ
-750 AAMCLSLGS
+750 ASMCLSLGS

-771 AEYEEGEV
+771 AEYEEGEQ

-861 GDTAHHNR
+861 GDTVHHNR
-869 AMALVSLAQILQR
+869 AMALVSLAQVRQR
-882 QARFDEATAALRT
+882 QARFDEAAAALRT

-924 QDDRALL
+924 RDDRALL
-931 AFEDA
+931 AYEDA

-964 RADETAE
+964 RAEETAE
-971 HLDAA
+971 HLDTA
-976 FEIAER
+976 FETAER

-996 ADLARAQGRP
+996 ADLARVQGRP
-1006 AEALDCLER
+1006 ADALNCLER

-1021 DGNPL
+1021 DGTPL
-1026 TLPRVH
+1026 ALPRIH
-1032 LTAALTLLDTGAPAD
+1032 LTTALMLLDTDTDIPANTDISADVDIPAGTDIYTGAAGSRSGSGGGPD
-1047 ARTAATRA
+1047 RTRA
-1055 VDLARASGQR
+1055 RAEAERAAVLAESSGQR
-1065 LLHARAT
+1065 LLQAH
-1072 DALAT
+1072 ALA
-1077 AHAANGAPGQ
+1077 A
-1087 AHKARTAA
+1087 
-1095 QTLYETLAT
+1095 L
-1104 HPPST
+1104 
-1109 PHNPT
+1109 
-1114 THPLHETPAPRPP
+1114 
-1127 SDTSAA
+1127 AA
-1133 AHKPTGDPPPAQ
+1133 AHEAHGDDESAHTARARADALYAAIGVRTGPEAPPRALP
-1145 EAQPAARP
+1145 
-1153 LHGPPAPR
+1153 G
-1161 PQSDT
+1161 
-1166 SAAAHQATG
+1166 
-1175 DPAPAPAA
+1175 
-1183 RPAARPLHGPPAPRP
+1183 
-1198 PSHTPVAQ
+1198 
-1206 RQRHRHRDLPP
+1206 HRHRELPQ

>member
-57 RPPGAGA
+57 RPPRAGA

-77 LGPAGTQLLT
+77 LGPTGPELLT

-94 MHAGPDELDLLAF
+94 MHASPDELDLLAF

-113 GSRAAADGE
+113 GSRAAADGD
-122 WRTARRCGEQ
+122 WRAARRSGEQ
-132 ALGLWRDEPL
+132 ALALWRDEPL
-142 ADLSEVA
+142 TDLSEVA

-200 GLLMRALHLDGR
+200 GLLMRALHQDGR
-212 SAEALELFTALRR
+212 SAEALELYTALRR
-225 RMVDELGMEPSAD
+225 RLVDELGMDPSAD
-238 LRDLQQRLLRGGSV
+238 LRELHQRLLRGGGDA
-252 SGGGGT
+252 GGGISS
-258 ARSGVSGSRVSGRGA
+258 SGPPRRA
-273 TGGAA
+273 PAA
-278 AGRGGSG
+278 A
-285 GAAAAQQA
+285 
-293 PVGAER
+293 PER

-307 TPRRFVGRERELD
+307 TPRRFVGRGQELD
-320 RLDSCLRTAEPL
+320 RLDSCLHTAEPL
-332 ALIVGPAGVGKSALA
+332 AVIVGPAGVGKSALA

-353 VADRFPDGQLFLD
+353 AADRFPDGQLFLD

-409 LLAERRVLVVLD
+409 LLADRRVLVVLD

-428 VRQLLPA
+428 VRRLLPA
-435 SAGSLTLVTSRDKLS
+435 SSGSLTLVTSRDKLS
-450 GLVTLDGAYRVSCD
+450 GLVTLDGAFRVSCD
-464 VLDNAAALELIS
+464 VLDSAAALELIS
-476 GAVGPE
+476 GAVGAE

-492 RLVELCDRLPL
+492 RLVELCDHLPL

-547 ALDLSYGALPDEA
+547 ALDLSYGVLPDEA
-560 RRAFRCLGALPG
+560 RRAFRSLGVLPG
-572 TGRSVTAA
+572 TGRSVPAAAA
-580 AAGAGLD
+580 AAGTD
-587 ERRMADLLRLAQRVH
+587 ERSLADLLRLAQRVH

-608 LGRPAWHDL
+608 YGRPAWHDL

-625 TAAEDAPEER
+625 TVAEDAPEQR
-635 AASVTRVLDHYLQSV
+635 AAAVTRTLDHYLQSV
-650 VNAAATAGLYVMRTR
+650 VNAAATVGLYVMRNR
-665 PGAVEGSLPREFATT
+665 PDAVEGSLPREFGTT
-680 EEAYAWFDGE
+680 EEAYAWFDAE

-729 WMRLATLAREVAQR
+729 WMRLAILAREVAAR
-743 GGDEVGQ
+743 SGDDVGQ
-750 AAMCLSLGS
+750 ASMCLSLGS

-771 AEYEEGEV
+771 AEYEEAEE

-785 WAYGEAG
+785 WTYGEAG

-804 GELRRALPCYDRA
+804 GELHRALPCYDRA
-817 LALYRTLGNVKNEEI
+817 LALYRTLGNAKNEEI

-869 AMALVSLAQILQR
+869 AMALVNLALVRQK

-895 CFLVSR
+895 CVLVSR

-912 LEALGRVRADAG
+912 LEALGRVRADTG
-924 QDDRALL
+924 RDDRALL
-931 AFEDA
+931 AYEDA

-951 SLVGIASVKLRAG
+951 SLVGIAFVKLRAG
-964 RADETAE
+964 RAEETAE

-996 ADLARAQGRP
+996 ADLARAQERP
-1006 AEALDCLER
+1006 AEALALLER
-1015 AEGLAT
+1015 AEGLAA

-1032 LTAALTLLDTGAPAD
+1032 LTAALALLDTDSAARAGAE
-1047 ARTAATRA
+1047 ATRA
-1055 VDLARASGQR
+1055 VTLAHASGQR
-1065 LLHARAT
+1065 LVH
-1072 DALAT
+1072 
-1077 AHAANGAPGQ
+1077 AHAV
-1087 AHKARTAA
+1087 AA
-1095 QTLYETLAT
+1095 L
-1104 HPPST
+1104 
-1109 PHNPT
+1109 
-1114 THPLHETPAPRPP
+1114 
-1127 SDTSAA
+1127 AA
-1133 AHKPTGDPPPAQ
+1133 AH
-1145 EAQPAARP
+1145 EAQGDTGSAHTARAEAESLYRTIGLRPEPDAP
-1153 LHGPPAPR
+1153 LPH
-1161 PQSDT
+1161 
-1166 SAAAHQATG
+1166 
-1175 DPAPAPAA
+1175 
-1183 RPAARPLHGPPAPRP
+1183 
-1198 PSHTPVAQ
+1198 
-1206 RQRHRHRDLPP
+1206 HRHQELPP

>member
-34 AVLLLHANH
+34 TVLLLHANH

-77 LGPAGTQLLT
+77 LGPVGTELLT

-94 MHAGPDELDLLAF
+94 MHAGPAELDLLAF
-107 ENLIRD
+107 ENHIRD
-113 GSRAAADGE
+113 GSRAASEGE

-132 ALGLWRDEPL
+132 ALALWRDEPL
-142 ADLSEVA
+142 TDLSDVA

-163 VAREGMAEA
+163 VAQEGMAEA

-200 GLLMRALHLDGR
+200 GLLMRALHQDGR
-212 SAEALELFTALRR
+212 SAEALELYSALRR
-225 RMVDELGMEPSAD
+225 RMVDELGMEPSAG
-238 LRDLQQRLLRGGSV
+238 LGNLQQRLLRGDSTGDSTRT
-252 SGGGGT
+252 GT
-258 ARSGVSGSRVSGRGA
+258 GAMSGS
-273 TGGAA
+273 TGG
-278 AGRGGSG
+278 SSSS
-285 GAAAAQQA
+285 GAAVRQAAPPA
-293 PVGAER
+293 PAPAAER

-307 TPRRFVGRERELD
+307 TPRRFVGRDRELD
-320 RLDSCLRTAEPL
+320 LLDVGLRTAEPL
-332 ALIVGPAGVGKSALA
+332 AVIVGPAGVGKSALA

-366 MRGFDNAE
+366 LRGFDNAE

-409 LLAERRVLVVLD
+409 LLADRRVLVVLD
-421 DVADASY
+421 DVADATS
-428 VRQLLPA
+428 VRRLLPA

-464 VLDNAAALELIS
+464 VLDSAAALELIS
-476 GAVGPE
+476 GAAGAA

-560 RRAFRCLGALPG
+560 RRAFRCLGVLPG
-572 TGRSVTAA
+572 TGRSVPAA
-580 AAGAGLD
+580 AAAVGLD
-587 ERRMADLLRLAQRVH
+587 ERALADLLRLAQRVH
-602 LLRDVE
+602 LLRDIE
-608 LGRPAWHDL
+608 HGRPAWHDL

-625 TAAEDAPEER
+625 SAAEDAPEER
-635 AASVTRVLDHYLQSV
+635 AAAVTRVLDHYLQSV
-650 VNAAATAGLYVMRTR
+650 VNAATTAGLYVMRTR
-665 PGAVEGSLPREFATT
+665 PDAVEGSLPREFAGA

-759 ARWRNGD
+759 ARWRAGD

-771 AEYEEGEV
+771 VEYEEAEE

-817 LALYRTLGNVKNEEI
+817 LALYRTLGNVRNVEI

-853 ACAALDLI
+853 ARAALDLI
-861 GDTAHHNR
+861 GDTVHHNR
-869 AMALVSLAQILQR
+869 AMALVNLALILQK
-882 QARFDEATAALRT
+882 QARFEEATAALRA
-895 CFLVSR
+895 CIVVSR

-924 QDDRALL
+924 QGDRALL
-931 AFEDA
+931 AYEDA

-951 SLVGIASVKLRAG
+951 SLVGLACVKLRAG
-964 RADETAE
+964 RADETAG

-1006 AEALDCLER
+1006 ADALDHLER
-1015 AEGLAT
+1015 AEGLAA

-1032 LTAALTLLDTGAPAD
+1032 LTTALTLLDTGAPAEAAAAAD
-1047 ARTAATRA
+1047 RART
-1055 VDLARASGQR
+1055 LAHSSGQR
-1065 LLHARAT
+1065 LLHAHAT
-1072 DALAT
+1072 AALAAAHEAEGDT
-1077 AHAANGAPGQ
+1077 AL
-1087 AHKARTAA
+1087 AHEARTAA
-1095 QTLYETLAT
+1095 KKSYAQLDTSPE
-1104 HPPST
+1104 PST
-1109 PHNPT
+1109 PVPH
-1114 THPLHETPAPRPP
+1114 
-1127 SDTSAA
+1127 
-1133 AHKPTGDPPPAQ
+1133 
-1145 EAQPAARP
+1145 
-1153 LHGPPAPR
+1153 
-1161 PQSDT
+1161 QS
-1166 SAAAHQATG
+1166 H
-1175 DPAPAPAA
+1175 
-1183 RPAARPLHGPPAPRP
+1183 
-1198 PSHTPVAQ
+1198 SH
-1206 RQRHRHRDLPP
+1206 RELPP

-1227 TEHFDG
+1227 TDHFDG

>member
-132 ALGLWRDEPL
+132 ALALWRDEPL

-258 ARSGVSGSRVSGRGA
+258 ARSGVAGSRVSGRGVL
-273 TGGAA
+273 GGGV

-285 GAAAAQQA
+285 ASAATQQVA
-293 PVGAER
+293 VGAER

-428 VRQLLPA
+428 VRRLLPA

-464 VLDNAAALELIS
+464 VLDSAAALELIS
-476 GAVGPE
+476 GAVGAE

-572 TGRSVTAA
+572 TGRSVSAA

-587 ERRMADLLRLAQRVH
+587 ERRLADLLRLAQRVH

-625 TAAEDAPEER
+625 TAAEDAPEEQ

-650 VNAAATAGLYVMRTR
+650 VNAAATAGLYVMRAR

-729 WMRLATLAREVAQR
+729 WMRLATLAREVAHR

-964 RADETAE
+964 QTDETAE

-1047 ARTAATRA
+1047 ARTAAARA
-1055 VDLARASGQR
+1055 VDLARTSGQR

-1077 AHAANGAPGQ
+1077 AHAATGAPGP
-1087 AHKARTAA
+1087 AHEARTPAPR
-1095 QTLYETLAT
+1095 
-1104 HPPST
+1104 HD
-1109 PHNPT
+1109 
-1114 THPLHETPAPRPP
+1114 TPAPRPP
-1127 SDTSAA
+1127 S
-1133 AHKPTGDPPPAQ
+1133 G
-1145 EAQPAARP
+1145 
-1153 LHGPPAPR
+1153 
-1161 PQSDT
+1161 
-1166 SAAAHQATG
+1166 
-1175 DPAPAPAA
+1175 APAP
-1183 RPAARPLHGPPAPRP
+1183 H
-1198 PSHTPVAQ
+1198 
-1206 RQRHRHRDLPP
+1206 RHRHRDLPP

>member
-1 MLSPRPR
+1 MLTPRPR

-57 RPPGAGA
+57 RPPSAGA

-77 LGPAGTQLLT
+77 LGPAGTDLLT

-94 MHAGPDELDLLAF
+94 MHAGPEELDLLAF

-113 GSRAAADGE
+113 ASRAAADGA

-132 ALGLWRDEPL
+132 ALALWRDEPL
-142 ADLSEVA
+142 ADLSDVA
-149 VREAERQRLGELHL
+149 AREAERQRLAELHL
-163 VAREGMAEA
+163 VAQEGLAEA
-172 EIETGRHRE
+172 GIETGRHRE
-181 AIAELLRL
+181 AIAELLRVA
-189 TAAHPLRERPH
+189 AAHPLRERPH
-200 GLLMRALHLDGR
+200 GLLMRALHQDGR
-212 SAEALELFTALRR
+212 SAEALELYTALRR

-238 LRDLQQRLLRGGSV
+238 LRDLHRRLL
-252 SGGGGT
+252 GGGGT
-258 ARSGVSGSRVSGRGA
+258 
-273 TGGAA
+273 
-278 AGRGGSG
+278 SG
-285 GAAAAQQA
+285 GAPPGRPTPAAV
-293 PVGAER
+293 PER

-307 TPRRFVGRERELD
+307 TPRRFVGRERDLD
-320 RLDSCLRTAEPL
+320 RLDSCLRTGEPL

-374 PMTPEEALP
+374 PMTPGEALP

-409 LLAERRVLVVLD
+409 LLADRRVLVVLD

-428 VRQLLPA
+428 VRRLLPA

-450 GLVTLDGAYRVSCD
+450 GLVTLDGAHRVSCD
-464 VLDNAAALELIS
+464 VLDSAAALELIS
-476 GAVGPE
+476 GAVGAE

-492 RLVELCDRLPL
+492 RLVELCDHLPL

-522 VRDLADRGRLARLH
+522 VHDLADRGRLARLH

-547 ALDLSYGALPDEA
+547 ALDLSYGVLPEEA
-560 RRAFRCLGALPG
+560 RHAFRSLGVLPG
-572 TGRSVTAA
+572 TGRSVPAAAA
-580 AAGAGLD
+580 AAGTD
-587 ERRMADLLRLAQRVH
+587 ERRLADLLRLAQRVH

-608 LGRPAWHDL
+608 HGRPAWHDL

-625 TAAEDAPEER
+625 TATEDAPEER
-635 AASVTRVLDHYLQSV
+635 AAAVTRVLDHYLQSV

-690 WDDIAAAIG
+690 WDDIAAAVG

-729 WMRLATLAREVAQR
+729 WMRLATLAREVAAR
-743 GGDEVGQ
+743 DGDAVGQ
-750 AAMCLSLGS
+750 ASMSLSLGS

-771 AEYEEGEV
+771 AEYEEAEE

-785 WAYGEAG
+785 WTYGEAG

-817 LALYRTLGNVKNEEI
+817 LALYRTLDNVKNVEI

-853 ACAALDLI
+853 ACTALELI
-861 GDTAHHNR
+861 GDTVHHNR
-869 AMALVSLAQILQR
+869 AMALVNLALIRQK

-901 DSGSTYTEAVA
+901 DSGSPYTEAVA

-931 AFEDA
+931 AYEDA

-951 SLVGIASVKLRAG
+951 SLVGVASVKLRAG

-996 ADLARAQGRP
+996 ADLARAQARP
-1006 AEALDCLER
+1006 ADALDHLER
-1015 AEGLAT
+1015 AERLAA

-1032 LTAALTLLDTGAPAD
+1032 LTTALTLLDAD
-1047 ARTAATRA
+1047 ADAAPTRARDAATLA
-1055 VDLARASGQR
+1055 AALARDSGQR

-1072 DALAT
+1072 AALACAHEAHGDTGPAHETRTEAT
-1077 AHAANGAPGQ
+1077 ALYA
-1087 AHKARTAA
+1087 
-1095 QTLYETLAT
+1095 TLGVR
-1104 HPPST
+1104 HPPGT
-1109 PHNPT
+1109 PS
-1114 THPLHETPAPRPP
+1114 P
-1127 SDTSAA
+1127 S
-1133 AHKPTGDPPPAQ
+1133 
-1145 EAQPAARP
+1145 RP
-1153 LHGPPAPR
+1153 LPH
-1161 PQSDT
+1161 
-1166 SAAAHQATG
+1166 
-1175 DPAPAPAA
+1175 
-1183 RPAARPLHGPPAPRP
+1183 
-1198 PSHTPVAQ
+1198 
-1206 RQRHRHRDLPP
+1206 HRHRELPP

>member
-43 VVSVDRLIQCLWDD
+43 VVSVDRLIRYLWDD

-64 ARVRALVAEVRRA
+64 ARIRALVAEVRRA
-77 LGPAGTQLLT
+77 LGPAGTELLT

-94 MHAGPDELDLLAF
+94 MHAGPDELDLLGF

-113 GSRAAADGE
+113 ASRAAADGD

-132 ALGLWRDEPL
+132 ALALWRDEPL
-142 ADLSEVA
+142 SDLSEVA
-149 VREAERQRLGELHL
+149 VREAERRRLAELHL
-163 VAREGMAEA
+163 VAREGVAEA

-189 TAAHPLRERPH
+189 TAAHRLRERPH
-200 GLLMRALHLDGR
+200 GLLMRALHQDGR
-212 SAEALELFTALRR
+212 SAEGLELYTVLRR

-238 LRDLQQRLLRGGSV
+238 LRDLHQRLLRGG
-252 SGGGGT
+252 G
-258 ARSGVSGSRVSGRGA
+258 SGS
-273 TGGAA
+273 
-278 AGRGGSG
+278 
-285 GAAAAQQA
+285 A
-293 PVGAER
+293 PPQRPAPTPER

-307 TPRRFVGRERELD
+307 TPRRFVGRSRELE

-374 PMTPEEALP
+374 PMTPAEALP

-393 RDIPLGA
+393 RDIPLGD

-409 LLAERRVLVVLD
+409 LLADRRVLVVLD

-428 VRQLLPA
+428 VRRLLPA

-450 GLVTLDGAYRVSCD
+450 GLVTLDGAYRVSCE
-464 VLDNAAALELIS
+464 VLDDVAALELIS
-476 GAVGPE
+476 GAVGAE

-547 ALDLSYGALPDEA
+547 ALDLSYGVLSQEA
-560 RRAFRCLGALPG
+560 RHAFRTLGVLPG
-572 TGRSVTAA
+572 TGRSVRAAAA
-580 AAGAGLD
+580 AAGTD
-587 ERRMADLLRLAQRVH
+587 EHHLADLLRLAQRVH

-608 LGRPAWHDL
+608 HGRPAWHDL

-635 AASVTRVLDHYLQSV
+635 SAAVTRVLDHYLQSV
-650 VNAAATAGLYVMRTR
+650 VNAAATVGLYVMRAR
-665 PGAVEGSLPREFATT
+665 PDAVEGSLPRLFRTA

-729 WMRLATLAREVAQR
+729 WMRLATLAREVAER
-743 GGDEVGQ
+743 DGDEVGQ
-750 AAMCLSLGS
+750 ASMCLSLGS

-771 AEYEEGEV
+771 TEYEEGEE

-785 WAYGEAG
+785 WTYGEAG

-817 LALYRTLGNVKNEEI
+817 LALYRTLDNVKNVEI

-869 AMALVSLAQILQR
+869 AMALVNLALIRQK

-901 DSGSTYTEAVA
+901 DSGSAYTEAVA

-931 AFEDA
+931 AYEDA

-951 SLVGIASVKLRAG
+951 SLVGVALVKLRAG
-964 RADETAE
+964 LADETAE

-982 TGHRAGL
+982 TGHRTGL

-996 ADLARAQGRP
+996 ADLARASGRP
-1006 AEALDCLER
+1006 AEALDHLER
-1015 AEGLAT
+1015 AERLAA
-1021 DGNPL
+1021 DGTPS
-1026 TLPRVH
+1026 PS
-1032 LTAALTLLDTGAPAD
+1032 
-1047 ARTAATRA
+1047 
-1055 VDLARASGQR
+1055 RAS
-1065 LLHARAT
+1065 
-1072 DALAT
+1072 
-1077 AHAANGAPGQ
+1077 
-1087 AHKARTAA
+1087 
-1095 QTLYETLAT
+1095 
-1104 HPPST
+1104 
-1109 PHNPT
+1109 
-1114 THPLHETPAPRPP
+1114 
-1127 SDTSAA
+1127 TS
-1133 AHKPTGDPPPAQ
+1133 PPP
-1145 EAQPAARP
+1145 
-1153 LHGPPAPR
+1153 
-1161 PQSDT
+1161 
-1166 SAAAHQATG
+1166 
-1175 DPAPAPAA
+1175 
-1183 RPAARPLHGPPAPRP
+1183 
-1198 PSHTPVAQ
+1198 
-1206 RQRHRHRDLPP
+1206 
-1217 DAESRLTLYL
+1217 
-1227 TEHFDG
+1227 

>member
-1 MLSPRPR
+1 MLTPRPR

-20 GRAVVLTGRQRALC
+20 GRAVSLTGRQRALC

-77 LGPAGTQLLT
+77 LGPSGPDLLT

-94 MHAGPDELDLLAF
+94 MHAGPAELDLLAF

-113 GSRAAADGE
+113 GSRTAAHGD

-132 ALGLWRDEPL
+132 ALALWRDEPL
-142 ADLSEVA
+142 ADLPDVA

-163 VAREGMAEA
+163 VAREGLAEA
-172 EIETGRHRE
+172 EIETGLHRE
-181 AIAELLRL
+181 AIAELLRV

-200 GLLMRALHLDGR
+200 GLLMRALQQDGR
-212 SAEALELFTALRR
+212 SAEALELYTALRR
-225 RMVDELGMEPSAD
+225 RMVDELGMEPSTE
-238 LRDLQQRLLRGGSV
+238 LRDLHRRLL
-252 SGGGGT
+252 GGG
-258 ARSGVSGSRVSGRGA
+258 A
-273 TGGAA
+273 GAA
-278 AGRGGSG
+278 PGGG
-285 GAAAAQQA
+285 PGVRPPQPPLAAAPA
-293 PVGAER
+293 R

-307 TPRRFVGRERELD
+307 TPRRFVGRSRELD
-320 RLDSCLRTAEPL
+320 RLDSCLHAAEPL

-374 PMTPEEALP
+374 PMTPDEALP

-428 VRQLLPA
+428 VRRLLPA

-464 VLDNAAALELIS
+464 VLDSAAALELIS
-476 GAVGPE
+476 GAVGAE

-492 RLVELCDRLPL
+492 RLVELCDHLPL

-515 PGSIRAY
+515 PGSIRNY

-547 ALDLSYGALPDEA
+547 ALDLSYGTLPDEA
-560 RRAFRCLGALPG
+560 RRAFRCLGVLPG
-572 TGRSVTAA
+572 TGRSVPAAAA
-580 AAGAGLD
+580 AAGTD
-587 ERRMADLLRLAQRVH
+587 ERRLADLLRLAQRVH

-608 LGRPAWHDL
+608 HGRPAWHDL

-625 TAAEDAPEER
+625 AAAEDAPEER
-635 AASVTRVLDHYLQSV
+635 EAAVTRALDHYLQSV

-665 PGAVEGSLPREFATT
+665 PGAVEGSLPREFRTA
-680 EEAYAWFDGE
+680 EEAYAWFDDE

-729 WMRLATLAREVAQR
+729 WMRLATLAREVAAR
-743 GGDEVGQ
+743 DGDEVGQ
-750 AAMCLSLGS
+750 ASMCLSLGS

-771 AEYEEGEV
+771 AEYEEAEE

-853 ACAALDLI
+853 ACTALDLI
-861 GDTAHHNR
+861 GDTVHHNR
-869 AMALVSLAQILQR
+869 AMALVSLAQVRQR
-882 QARFDEATAALRT
+882 QARFEEAVTALRT

-924 QDDRALL
+924 RDDRALL
-931 AFEDA
+931 AHEDA

-951 SLVGIASVKLRAG
+951 SLVGIAGVKLRAG
-964 RADETAE
+964 RLEETAG

-976 FEIAER
+976 FETAER

-996 ADLARAQGRP
+996 ADLARVQGRP
-1006 AEALDCLER
+1006 AEALDCLAR
-1015 AEGLAT
+1015 AEGLAV
-1021 DGNPL
+1021 DGTPL
-1026 TLPRVH
+1026 ALPRIH
-1032 LTAALTLLDTGAPAD
+1032 LATALTLLDPRPGRGTGPEPGEPGGSRALTEAG
-1047 ARTAATRA
+1047 RA
-1055 VDLARASGQR
+1055 VALAESSGQR
-1065 LLHARAT
+1065 LLHAH
-1072 DALAT
+1072 AL
-1077 AHAANGAPGQ
+1077 GA
-1087 AHKARTAA
+1087 
-1095 QTLYETLAT
+1095 L
-1104 HPPST
+1104 
-1109 PHNPT
+1109 
-1114 THPLHETPAPRPP
+1114 
-1127 SDTSAA
+1127 AA
-1133 AHKPTGDPPPAQ
+1133 AHEAHGDAGSARSARERAEALYAALGVRPGGRVPPG
-1145 EAQPAARP
+1145 P
-1153 LHGPPAPR
+1153 LPG
-1161 PQSDT
+1161 
-1166 SAAAHQATG
+1166 
-1175 DPAPAPAA
+1175 
-1183 RPAARPLHGPPAPRP
+1183 
-1198 PSHTPVAQ
+1198 
-1206 RQRHRHRDLPP
+1206 HRHRELPQ

-1227 TEHFDG
+1227 SEHFDG

>member
-1 MLSPRPR
+1 MLTPRPR

-20 GRAVVLTGRQRALC
+20 GRVVVLTGRQRALC

-77 LGPAGTQLLT
+77 LGPAGTELLT

-113 GSRAAADGE
+113 ASRAAADGD
-122 WRTARRCGEQ
+122 WRTARRSGEQ
-132 ALGLWRDEPL
+132 ALALWRDEPL
-142 ADLSEVA
+142 SDLSEVA
-149 VREAERQRLGELHL
+149 VREAERQRLAELHL
-163 VAREGMAEA
+163 VAREGVAEA
-172 EIETGRHRE
+172 GIETGRHRE

-200 GLLMRALHLDGR
+200 GLLMRALHQDGR
-212 SAEALELFTALRR
+212 SAEALELYTALRR

-238 LRDLQQRLLRGGSV
+238 LRDLHQRLLRGG
-252 SGGGGT
+252 
-258 ARSGVSGSRVSGRGA
+258 GVSAGA
-273 TGGAA
+273 PPE
-278 AGRGGSG
+278 RP
-285 GAAAAQQA
+285 A
-293 PVGAER
+293 PASER

-307 TPRRFVGRERELD
+307 TPRRFVGRDRELD
-320 RLDSCLRTAEPL
+320 RLESCLRTSEPL

-374 PMTPEEALP
+374 PMTPGEALP

-409 LLAERRVLVVLD
+409 LLADRRVLVVLD

-428 VRQLLPA
+428 VRRLLPA

-464 VLDNAAALELIS
+464 VLDSAAALELIS
-476 GAVGPE
+476 GAVGVE

-492 RLVELCDRLPL
+492 QLVELCDHLPL

-547 ALDLSYGALPDEA
+547 ALDLSYGVLPEEA
-560 RRAFRCLGALPG
+560 RRAFRSLGALPG
-572 TGRSVTAA
+572 TGRSVPAAAA
-580 AAGAGLD
+580 AAGTD
-587 ERRMADLLRLAQRVH
+587 EHRLADLLRLAQRVH

-608 LGRPAWHDL
+608 HGRPAWHDL

-625 TAAEDAPEER
+625 TAAEDSPEER
-635 AASVTRVLDHYLQSV
+635 AAAVTRVLDHYLQSV

-665 PGAVEGSLPREFATT
+665 PPAVEGSLPREFAGP

-729 WMRLATLAREVAQR
+729 WMRLATLAREVAAR

-750 AAMCLSLGS
+750 ASMCLSLGS

-771 AEYEEGEV
+771 TEYEEAEE

-785 WAYGEAG
+785 WTYGEAG

-817 LALYRTLGNVKNEEI
+817 LALYRTLDNVKNVEI

-861 GDTAHHNR
+861 GDTVHHNR
-869 AMALVSLAQILQR
+869 AMALVNLALVRQK

-912 LEALGRVRADAG
+912 LEALGRVRADSG
-924 QDDRALL
+924 RDDRALL
-931 AFEDA
+931 AYEDA

-951 SLVGIASVKLRAG
+951 SLVGVASVKLRAG
-964 RADETAE
+964 RAEETAE

-976 FEIAER
+976 FEIAEH

-1006 AEALDCLER
+1006 ADALDHLER
-1015 AEGLAT
+1015 AERLAA

-1032 LTAALTLLDTGAPAD
+1032 LTTALTLLDTDTDTDTDTDDTAITR
-1047 ARTAATRA
+1047 ARDAATLA
-1055 VDLARASGQR
+1055 AALARSSGQR

-1072 DALAT
+1072 AALAS
-1077 AHAANGAPGQ
+1077 AHE
-1087 AHKARTAA
+1087 AHGDTGPAHEARTEATA
-1095 QTLYETLAT
+1095 LYATLGVR
-1104 HPPST
+1104 HPP
-1109 PHNPT
+1109 
-1114 THPLHETPAPRPP
+1114 
-1127 SDTSAA
+1127 
-1133 AHKPTGDPPPAQ
+1133 G
-1145 EAQPAARP
+1145 
-1153 LHGPPAPR
+1153 
-1161 PQSDT
+1161 
-1166 SAAAHQATG
+1166 
-1175 DPAPAPAA
+1175 APAPH
-1183 RPAARPLHGPPAPRP
+1183 RPLPH
-1198 PSHTPVAQ
+1198 
-1206 RQRHRHRDLPP
+1206 HRHRELPP

>member
-1 MLSPRPR
+1 MLTPRPR

-43 VVSVDRLIQCLWDD
+43 VVSVDRLVQCLWDD

-77 LGPAGTQLLT
+77 LGPVGTELLT

-94 MHAGPDELDLLAF
+94 LHVGPGELDLPVF
-107 ENLIRD
+107 ERLIREA
-113 GSRAAADGE
+113 SRAASDGD
-122 WRTARRCGEQ
+122 WRTARRSGEQ
-132 ALGLWRDEPL
+132 ALALWRDEPL
-142 ADLSEVA
+142 TDLPEVA
-149 VREAERQRLGELHL
+149 VREAERQRLAELHL
-163 VAREGMAEA
+163 VAREAVTEA
-172 EIETGRHRE
+172 GIETGRHRE

-200 GLLMRALHLDGR
+200 GLLMRALHQDGR
-212 SAEALELFTALRR
+212 SAEALELYTALRR

-238 LRDLQQRLLRGGSV
+238 LRDLHQRLLRDGGST
-252 SGGGGT
+252 SAG
-258 ARSGVSGSRVSGRGA
+258 APPQRS
-273 TGGAA
+273 
-278 AGRGGSG
+278 
-285 GAAAAQQA
+285 A
-293 PVGAER
+293 PASER

-307 TPRRFVGRERELD
+307 TPRRFVGRDPELD
-320 RLDSCLRTAEPL
+320 RLDSCLRSSEPL

-374 PMTPEEALP
+374 PMTPGEALP

-409 LLAERRVLVVLD
+409 LLADRRVLVVLD
-421 DVADASY
+421 DVAEASY
-428 VRQLLPA
+428 VRRLLPA

-464 VLDNAAALELIS
+464 VLDSAAALELIS
-476 GAVGPE
+476 GAVGAE

-492 RLVELCDRLPL
+492 RLVELCDHLPL

-547 ALDLSYGALPDEA
+547 ALDLSYGALPAEA
-560 RRAFRCLGALPG
+560 RRAFRSLGVLPG
-572 TGRSVTAA
+572 TGRSVPAAAA
-580 AAGAGLD
+580 AAGTD
-587 ERRMADLLRLAQRVH
+587 EHRLADLLRLAQRVH

-608 LGRPAWHDL
+608 HGRPAWHDL

-625 TAAEDAPEER
+625 TAAEDSSEER
-635 AASVTRVLDHYLQSV
+635 TAAVTRVLDHYLQSV
-650 VNAAATAGLYVMRTR
+650 VNAAAAAGLYVMRTR
-665 PGAVEGSLPREFATT
+665 PPAVEGSTPREFAGA
-680 EEAYAWFDGE
+680 EEAYAWFDRE

-729 WMRLATLAREVAQR
+729 WMRLASLAREVAAR
-743 GGDEVGQ
+743 GGDEVGE
-750 AAMCLSLGS
+750 ASMCLSLGS

-771 AEYEEGEV
+771 TEYEEAEG

-785 WAYGEAG
+785 WTYGEAG

-817 LALYRTLGNVKNEEI
+817 LALYRTLDNVRNVEI

-861 GDTAHHNR
+861 GDTVHHNR
-869 AMALVSLAQILQR
+869 AMALVNLALVQQK
-882 QARFDEATAALRT
+882 QARFDEAAAALRS

-931 AFEDA
+931 AYEDA

-951 SLVGIASVKLRAG
+951 SLVGLASVKLRAG
-964 RADETAE
+964 RTEESAE

-1006 AEALDCLER
+1006 ADALDHLER
-1015 AEGLAT
+1015 AERLAA

-1032 LTAALTLLDTGAPAD
+1032 LTTALTLLDSDPEPGTDAGTTPAPDAPAR
-1047 ARTAATRA
+1047 ARDAATLA
-1055 VDLARASGQR
+1055 ADLARDSGQR

-1072 DALAT
+1072 AALARAHEAHGDAGPAHEAGTEAT
-1077 AHAANGAPGQ
+1077 ALYATLGVRRPPGASAP
-1087 AHKARTAA
+1087 HR
-1095 QTLYETLAT
+1095 
-1104 HPPST
+1104 PT
-1109 PHNPT
+1109 PH
-1114 THPLHETPAPRPP
+1114 
-1127 SDTSAA
+1127 
-1133 AHKPTGDPPPAQ
+1133 
-1145 EAQPAARP
+1145 
-1153 LHGPPAPR
+1153 
-1161 PQSDT
+1161 
-1166 SAAAHQATG
+1166 
-1175 DPAPAPAA
+1175 
-1183 RPAARPLHGPPAPRP
+1183 
-1198 PSHTPVAQ
+1198 
-1206 RQRHRHRDLPP
+1206 HRHRELPA

-1227 TEHFDG
+1227 TEHFEG

>member
-1 MLSPRPR
+1 MLTPRLR
-8 FRLLGPLDVEID
+8 FRLLGPLDIEID
-20 GRAVVLTGRQRALC
+20 GRAVSLTGRQRALC

-77 LGPAGTQLLT
+77 LGPSGTELLT

-94 MHAGPDELDLLAF
+94 IHAGPAELDLLAF
-107 ENLIRD
+107 ENLVRD
-113 GSRAAADGE
+113 GSRAAADGD
-122 WRTARRCGEQ
+122 WRTVRRCGEE
-132 ALGLWRDEPL
+132 ALELWRDEPL
-142 ADLSEVA
+142 ADLPGVA

-163 VAREGMAEA
+163 VARESVAEA
-172 EIETGRHRE
+172 EIETGRHRQ

-200 GLLMRALHLDGR
+200 GLLMAALHQDGR
-212 SAEALELFTALRR
+212 SAEALELYAALRR
-225 RMVDELGMEPSAD
+225 RMVDELGMEPSVD
-238 LRDLQQRLLRGGSV
+238 LRDLHQRLLAGDGAGDRA
-252 SGGGGT
+252 GT
-258 ARSGVSGSRVSGRGA
+258 VLA
-273 TGGAA
+273 
-278 AGRGGSG
+278 GGSG
-285 GAAAAQQA
+285 GHRSRSQPLSQSQPRSTSPSPSRPQSPAPPPAAAT
-293 PVGAER
+293 ER

-307 TPRRFVGRERELD
+307 TPRRFVGRDRELD
-320 RLDSCLRTAEPL
+320 RLDSCLRDAEPL

-374 PMTPEEALP
+374 PMTPDEALP

-409 LLAERRVLVVLD
+409 LLADRRVLVVLD

-428 VRQLLPA
+428 VRRLLPA

-450 GLVTLDGAYRVSCD
+450 GLVTLDGGYRVSCD
-464 VLDNAAALELIS
+464 VLDSAAALELIS
-476 GAVGPE
+476 GAVGAE
-482 AVAADPEAAA
+482 AVAADPEAAT
-492 RLVELCDRLPL
+492 RLVELCDHLPL

-547 ALDLSYGALPDEA
+547 ALDLSYAALPDEA
-560 RRAFRCLGALPG
+560 RLAFRRLGVLPG

-580 AAGAGLD
+580 AAAAGSD
-587 ERRMADLLRLAQRVH
+587 ERGLADRLRLAQRVH

-608 LGRPAWHDL
+608 HGRPAWHDL

-625 TAAEDAPEER
+625 TLAEDSPEER
-635 AASVTRVLDHYLQSV
+635 EAAVARVLDHYLQSV

-665 PGAVEGSLPREFATT
+665 PGPVEGSLPREFGTT

-699 HAAEHGPAPYVWW
+699 HAAEHGPAPFVWW

-729 WMRLATLAREVAQR
+729 WMRLATLAREVAAR
-743 GGDEVGQ
+743 HGDEVGQ
-750 AAMCLSLGS
+750 ASMCLSLGS

-771 AEYEEGEV
+771 AEYEEGEQ

-861 GDTAHHNR
+861 GDTVHHNR
-869 AMALVSLAQILQR
+869 AMALVSLAQVRQR
-882 QARFDEATAALRT
+882 QARFDEAAAALRT

-912 LEALGRVRADAG
+912 LEALGRVRADSG
-924 QDDRALL
+924 RDDRALL
-931 AFEDA
+931 AYEDA

-964 RADETAE
+964 RAEETAR
-971 HLDAA
+971 HLDTA
-976 FEIAER
+976 FETAER

-1006 AEALDCLER
+1006 ADALDCLHR
-1015 AEGLAT
+1015 AEDLAT
-1021 DGNPL
+1021 DGTPL
-1026 TLPRVH
+1026 ALPRIH
-1032 LTAALTLLDTGAPAD
+1032 LATALTLLDMGAYRDMDAD
-1047 ARTAATRA
+1047 IDGSARGRARAEAERA
-1055 VDLARASGQR
+1055 VVSAEASGQR
-1065 LLHARAT
+1065 LLQAH
-1072 DALAT
+1072 ALA
-1077 AHAANGAPGQ
+1077 A
-1087 AHKARTAA
+1087 
-1095 QTLYETLAT
+1095 L
-1104 HPPST
+1104 
-1109 PHNPT
+1109 
-1114 THPLHETPAPRPP
+1114 
-1127 SDTSAA
+1127 AA
-1133 AHKPTGDPPPAQ
+1133 AHEAHGDDESAHFARARADALYATIGVRTGAGTPPRVLP
-1145 EAQPAARP
+1145 
-1153 LHGPPAPR
+1153 G
-1161 PQSDT
+1161 
-1166 SAAAHQATG
+1166 
-1175 DPAPAPAA
+1175 
-1183 RPAARPLHGPPAPRP
+1183 
-1198 PSHTPVAQ
+1198 
-1206 RQRHRHRDLPP
+1206 HRHRELPQ

>member
-1 MLSPRPR
+1 MLTPRPR

-77 LGPAGTQLLT
+77 LGPAGAELLT

-94 MHAGPDELDLLAF
+94 IHAGPDELDLLAF

-113 GSRAAADGE
+113 ASRAAADGD
-122 WRTARRCGEQ
+122 WRAARRHGEQ
-132 ALGLWRDEPL
+132 ALALWRDEPL

-149 VREAERQRLGELHL
+149 VREAERQRLAELHL
-163 VAREGMAEA
+163 VAREGVAEA
-172 EIETGRHRE
+172 GIETGRHRE

-200 GLLMRALHLDGR
+200 GLLMRALHQDGR
-212 SAEALELFTALRR
+212 SAEALELYTALRR

-238 LRDLQQRLLRGGSV
+238 LRDLHQRLLRGGGLSAGV
-252 SGGGGT
+252 PPE
-258 ARSGVSGSRVSGRGA
+258 RS
-273 TGGAA
+273 
-278 AGRGGSG
+278 
-285 GAAAAQQA
+285 A
-293 PVGAER
+293 PASER

-307 TPRRFVGRERELD
+307 TPRRFVGRDRELD
-320 RLDSCLRTAEPL
+320 RLDSCLRTSEPL

-374 PMTPEEALP
+374 PMTPGEALP

-409 LLAERRVLVVLD
+409 LLADRRVLVVLD

-428 VRQLLPA
+428 VRRLLPA

-464 VLDNAAALELIS
+464 VLDSAAALELIS
-476 GAVGPE
+476 GAVGEE
-482 AVAADPEAAA
+482 AVAADPQAAA
-492 RLVELCDRLPL
+492 RLVELCDHLPL

-560 RRAFRCLGALPG
+560 RRAFRALGALPG
-572 TGRSVTAA
+572 TGRSVPAAAA
-580 AAGAGLD
+580 AAGTD
-587 ERRMADLLRLAQRVH
+587 EHRLADLLRLAQRVH

-608 LGRPAWHDL
+608 HGRPAWHDL

-625 TAAEDAPEER
+625 TTAEDSPAER
-635 AASVTRVLDHYLQSV
+635 AAAVTRVLDHYLQSV

-665 PGAVEGSLPREFATT
+665 PPAVDGSLPREFDGA
-680 EEAYAWFDGE
+680 EDAYAWFDGE

-729 WMRLATLAREVAQR
+729 WMRLATLAREVAAR

-750 AAMCLSLGS
+750 ASMCLSLGS

-771 AEYEEGEV
+771 TEYEEAER

-785 WAYGEAG
+785 WTYGEAG

-817 LALYRTLGNVKNEEI
+817 LALYRTLDNVRNVEI

-861 GDTAHHNR
+861 GDTVHHNR
-869 AMALVSLAQILQR
+869 AMALVNLALVR
-882 QARFDEATAALRT
+882 HKQARFDEATAALRT

-924 QDDRALL
+924 RDDRALL
-931 AFEDA
+931 AYEDA

-951 SLVGIASVKLRAG
+951 SLVGVASVKLRAG
-964 RADETAE
+964 RAEETAE

-1006 AEALDCLER
+1006 ADALDHLER
-1015 AEGLAT
+1015 AERLAS

-1032 LTAALTLLDTGAPAD
+1032 LTTALTLLDTDAD
-1047 ARTAATRA
+1047 TDASNGIGTDAVPTRARDAATLA
-1055 VDLARASGQR
+1055 AALARDSGQR

-1072 DALAT
+1072 AALAR
-1077 AHAANGAPGQ
+1077 AHEAHGDTGAA
-1087 AHKARTAA
+1087 HEARTEATALYAA
-1095 QTLYETLAT
+1095 LGVR
-1104 HPPST
+1104 HPPG
-1109 PHNPT
+1109 
-1114 THPLHETPAPRPP
+1114 TPAP
-1127 SDTSAA
+1127 S
-1133 AHKPTGDPPPAQ
+1133 
-1145 EAQPAARP
+1145 RP
-1153 LHGPPAPR
+1153 LPH
-1161 PQSDT
+1161 
-1166 SAAAHQATG
+1166 
-1175 DPAPAPAA
+1175 
-1183 RPAARPLHGPPAPRP
+1183 
-1198 PSHTPVAQ
+1198 
-1206 RQRHRHRDLPP
+1206 HRHRELPS

>member
-1 MLSPRPR
+1 MLTPRPR

-77 LGPAGTQLLT
+77 LGPAGAELLT

-94 MHAGPDELDLLAF
+94 IHAGPDELDLLAF

-113 GSRAAADGE
+113 ASRAAADGD
-122 WRTARRCGEQ
+122 WRAARRGGEQ
-132 ALGLWRDEPL
+132 ALALWRDEPL

-149 VREAERQRLGELHL
+149 VREAERQRLAELHL
-163 VAREGMAEA
+163 VAREGVAEA
-172 EIETGRHRE
+172 GIETGRHRE

-200 GLLMRALHLDGR
+200 GLLMRALHQDGR
-212 SAEALELFTALRR
+212 SAEALELYTALRR

-238 LRDLQQRLLRGGSV
+238 LRDLHQRLLRGGGLS
-252 SGGGGT
+252 
-258 ARSGVSGSRVSGRGA
+258 AGA
-273 TGGAA
+273 PPERPPPA
-278 AGRGGSG
+278 S
-285 GAAAAQQA
+285 
-293 PVGAER
+293 ER

-307 TPRRFVGRERELD
+307 TPRRFVGRDRELD
-320 RLDSCLRTAEPL
+320 RLDSCLRTSEPL

-374 PMTPEEALP
+374 PMTPGEALP

-409 LLAERRVLVVLD
+409 LLADRRVLVVLD

-428 VRQLLPA
+428 VRRLLPA

-464 VLDNAAALELIS
+464 VLDSAAALELIS
-476 GAVGPE
+476 GAVGAE

-492 RLVELCDRLPL
+492 RLVELCDHLPL

-560 RRAFRCLGALPG
+560 RRAFRALGALPG
-572 TGRSVTAA
+572 TGRSVPAAAA
-580 AAGAGLD
+580 AAGTD
-587 ERRMADLLRLAQRVH
+587 EHRLADLLRLAQRVH

-608 LGRPAWHDL
+608 HGRPAWHDL

-625 TAAEDAPEER
+625 TAAEDSPEER
-635 AASVTRVLDHYLQSV
+635 AAAVTRVLDHYLQSV

-665 PGAVEGSLPREFATT
+665 PPAVDGSLPREFDGA
-680 EEAYAWFDGE
+680 EDAYAWFDGE

-729 WMRLATLAREVAQR
+729 WMRLATLAREVAAR

-750 AAMCLSLGS
+750 ASMCLSLGS

-771 AEYEEGEV
+771 TEYEEAER

-785 WAYGEAG
+785 WTYGEAG

-817 LALYRTLGNVKNEEI
+817 LALYRTLDNVKNVEI

-861 GDTAHHNR
+861 GDTVHHNR
-869 AMALVSLAQILQR
+869 AMALVNLALVRQK

-924 QDDRALL
+924 RDDRALL
-931 AFEDA
+931 AYEDA

-951 SLVGIASVKLRAG
+951 SLVGVASVKLRAG

-1006 AEALDCLER
+1006 ADALDHLER
-1015 AEGLAT
+1015 AERLAS

-1032 LTAALTLLDTGAPAD
+1032 LTTALTLLDTDTDTGTDAAPAR
-1047 ARTAATRA
+1047 ARDAATLA
-1055 VDLARASGQR
+1055 AALARDSGQR

-1072 DALAT
+1072 AALAL
-1077 AHAANGAPGQ
+1077 AHE
-1087 AHKARTAA
+1087 AHGDTGPAHEARTEATA
-1095 QTLYETLAT
+1095 LYATLGVRHL
-1104 HPPST
+1104 PGM
-1109 PHNPT
+1109 
-1114 THPLHETPAPRPP
+1114 PAP
-1127 SDTSAA
+1127 S
-1133 AHKPTGDPPPAQ
+1133 
-1145 EAQPAARP
+1145 RP
-1153 LHGPPAPR
+1153 LPH
-1161 PQSDT
+1161 
-1166 SAAAHQATG
+1166 
-1175 DPAPAPAA
+1175 
-1183 RPAARPLHGPPAPRP
+1183 
-1198 PSHTPVAQ
+1198 
-1206 RQRHRHRDLPP
+1206 HRHRELPP

>member
-1 MLSPRPR
+1 MLTPRPR
-8 FRLLGPLDVEID
+8 FRLLGPLDVEVD
-20 GRAVVLTGRQRALC
+20 GQAVVLTGRQRALC

-77 LGPAGTQLLT
+77 LGPAGTELLT
-87 TRRPGYV
+87 TWRPGYV

-107 ENLIRD
+107 ENLIREA
-113 GSRAAADGE
+113 SRAAGRGD
-122 WRTARRCGEQ
+122 WRTARRCGGQ
-132 ALGLWRDEPL
+132 ALALWRDEPL
-142 ADLSEVA
+142 SDLPEAA

-163 VAREGMAEA
+163 VAREGVAEA
-172 EIETGRHRE
+172 GIETGRHRE

-200 GLLMRALHLDGR
+200 GLLMRALHRDGR
-212 SAEALELFTALRR
+212 SAEALELYTALRR
-225 RMVDELGMEPSAD
+225 RMVDELAMEPSSD
-238 LRDLQQRLLRGGSV
+238 LRDLHQRLL
-252 SGGGGT
+252 GGGG
-258 ARSGVSGSRVSGRGA
+258 S
-273 TGGAA
+273 GAA
-278 AGRGGSG
+278 PPARP
-285 GAAAAQQA
+285 A
-293 PVGAER
+293 PAPAPGR
-299 PVPRQLPP
+299 PVPRQLPH
-307 TPRRFVGRERELD
+307 TPRRFVGRERELV

-400 EAQTALYRT
+400 GAQTALYRT
-409 LLAERRVLVVLD
+409 LLADRRVLVVLD

-428 VRQLLPA
+428 VRRLLPA
-435 SAGSLTLVTSRDKLS
+435 SAGSLTLVTSRDRLS

-464 VLDNAAALELIS
+464 VLDGAAALELIS
-476 GAVGPE
+476 GAVGAE

-547 ALDLSYGALPDEA
+547 ALDLSYGALPDDA
-560 RRAFRCLGALPG
+560 RHAFRSLGVLPG
-572 TGRSVTAA
+572 TGRSVPAAAA
-580 AAGAGLD
+580 AAGTD
-587 ERRMADLLRLAQRVH
+587 EHRLADLLRLAQRVH

-608 LGRPAWHDL
+608 HGRPAWHDL

-625 TAAEDAPEER
+625 TAAEDTPEER
-635 AASVTRVLDHYLQSV
+635 ARAVTRVLDHYLQSV
-650 VNAAATAGLYVMRTR
+650 VDAAATAGLYVMRNR
-665 PGAVEGSLPREFATT
+665 PPAVEGSLPRKFADA
-680 EEAYAWFDGE
+680 EEAYAWLDDE
-690 WDDIAAAIG
+690 WDDLAAAIG
-699 HAAEHGPAPYVWW
+699 HAAEHGPARYVWW

-729 WMRLATLAREVAQR
+729 WMRLAGLAREVAAR
-743 GGDEVGQ
+743 DGDQVGQ
-750 AAMCLSLGS
+750 ASMCLSLGS

-771 AEYEEGEV
+771 AEYEEAEE
-779 LARRAG
+779 LARSAG

-817 LALYRTLGNVKNEEI
+817 LALYRTLDNVKNVEI

-839 LNLALGRLDAAEEA
+839 LNLALGRLDEAEKAAL
-853 ACAALDLI
+853 AALDLI
-861 GDTAHHNR
+861 GDTVHHNR
-869 AMALVSLAQILQR
+869 AMALVNLALVRQR
-882 QARFDEATAALRT
+882 QARYEEATAALRT

-901 DSGSTYTEAVA
+901 DSGSAYTEAVA
-912 LEALGRVRADAG
+912 LEALGRVHADAG
-924 QDDRALL
+924 RDERALL
-931 AFEDA
+931 AYEDA

-951 SLVGIASVKLRAG
+951 SLVGLAAVKLRAG
-964 RADETAE
+964 RAEETAG
-971 HLDAA
+971 HLDDA

-989 VEVLLAR
+989 VEVLLTR
-996 ADLARAQGRP
+996 ADLARAQARP
-1006 AEALDCLER
+1006 AEALDHLER
-1015 AEGLAT
+1015 AERLAA
-1021 DGNPL
+1021 DGTPL
-1026 TLPRVH
+1026 ALPRIH
-1032 LTAALTLLDTGAPAD
+1032 LTTALTLMDPGSETRGAGDDP
-1047 ARTAATRA
+1047 
-1055 VDLARASGQR
+1055 LARARAAAGRAAELAGESGQR
-1065 LLHARAT
+1065 LLHARAAQ
-1072 DALAT
+1072 ALA
-1077 AHAANGAPGQ
+1077 Q
-1087 AHKARTAA
+1087 
-1095 QTLYETLAT
+1095 
-1104 HPPST
+1104 
-1109 PHNPT
+1109 
-1114 THPLHETPAPRPP
+1114 LHEAGGDSGAAHEAGAAAAALYAALDPRPS
-1127 SDTSAA
+1127 SDG
-1133 AHKPTGDPPPAQ
+1133 HRPPP
-1145 EAQPAARP
+1145 
-1153 LHGPPAPR
+1153 
-1161 PQSDT
+1161 
-1166 SAAAHQATG
+1166 
-1175 DPAPAPAA
+1175 
-1183 RPAARPLHGPPAPRP
+1183 
-1198 PSHTPVAQ
+1198 
-1206 RQRHRHRDLPP
+1206 RHRHHELPP

-1227 TEHFDG
+1227 TEHFDA

>member
-1 MLSPRPR
+1 MLTPRPR

-20 GRAVVLTGRQRALC
+20 GRVVVLTGRQRALC

-77 LGPAGTQLLT
+77 LGPAGTELLT

-113 GSRAAADGE
+113 ASRAAADGD
-122 WRTARRCGEQ
+122 WRTARRSGEQ
-132 ALGLWRDEPL
+132 ALALWRDEPL
-142 ADLSEVA
+142 PDLPEVA
-149 VREAERQRLGELHL
+149 VREAERQRLAELHL
-163 VAREGMAEA
+163 VAREGVAEA
-172 EIETGRHRE
+172 GIETGRHRE

-200 GLLMRALHLDGR
+200 GLLMRALHQDGR
-212 SAEALELFTALRR
+212 SAEGLELYTALRR

-238 LRDLQQRLLRGGSV
+238 LGDLHQRLLRGG
-252 SGGGGT
+252 G
-258 ARSGVSGSRVSGRGA
+258 RSAGA
-273 TGGAA
+273 PPERSTPA
-278 AGRGGSG
+278 S
-285 GAAAAQQA
+285 
-293 PVGAER
+293 ER

-307 TPRRFVGRERELD
+307 TPRRFVGRDGELD
-320 RLDSCLRTAEPL
+320 RLDSCLRTSEPL

-374 PMTPEEALP
+374 PMTPGEALP

-409 LLAERRVLVVLD
+409 MLADRRVLVVLD

-428 VRQLLPA
+428 VRRLLPA

-464 VLDNAAALELIS
+464 VLDSAAALELIS
-476 GAVGPE
+476 GAVGAE

-492 RLVELCDRLPL
+492 RLVELCDHLPL

-547 ALDLSYGALPDEA
+547 ALDLSYGVLPEEA
-560 RRAFRCLGALPG
+560 RRAFRSLGVLPG
-572 TGRSVTAA
+572 TGRSVPAAAA
-580 AAGAGLD
+580 AAGTD
-587 ERRMADLLRLAQRVH
+587 EHRLADLLRLAQRVH

-608 LGRPAWHDL
+608 HGRPAWHDL

-635 AASVTRVLDHYLQSV
+635 AAAVTRVLDHYLQSV

-665 PGAVEGSLPREFATT
+665 PPAVEGSLPREFAGA

-729 WMRLATLAREVAQR
+729 WMRLATLAREVAAR

-750 AAMCLSLGS
+750 ASMCLSLGS

-771 AEYEEGEV
+771 TEYEEAEE

-785 WAYGEAG
+785 WTYGEAG

-817 LALYRTLGNVKNEEI
+817 LALYRTLDNVRNVEI

-861 GDTAHHNR
+861 GDTVHHNR
-869 AMALVSLAQILQR
+869 AMALVNLALVRQK
-882 QARFDEATAALRT
+882 QARFDEAAAALRS

-924 QDDRALL
+924 QDDHALL
-931 AFEDA
+931 AYEDA

-951 SLVGIASVKLRAG
+951 SLVGVASVKLRAG
-964 RADETAE
+964 RAEETAE

-1006 AEALDCLER
+1006 ADALDQLER
-1015 AEGLAT
+1015 AERLAA

-1032 LTAALTLLDTGAPAD
+1032 LTTALTLLDLGTDTDTGTGTDTD
-1047 ARTAATRA
+1047 AGSGTGTDTVLSRAREAATLA
-1055 VDLARASGQR
+1055 AALARSSGQR
-1065 LLHARAT
+1065 LLHARAMA
-1072 DALAT
+1072 ALAS
-1077 AHAANGAPGQ
+1077 AHE
-1087 AHKARTAA
+1087 AHG
-1095 QTLYETLAT
+1095 
-1104 HPPST
+1104 
-1109 PHNPT
+1109 
-1114 THPLHETPAPRPP
+1114 
-1127 SDTSAA
+1127 DT
-1133 AHKPTGDPPPAQ
+1133 GPAQ
-1145 EAQPAARP
+1145 EAGTEATALYTALGVR
-1153 LHGPPAPR
+1153 HPP
-1161 PQSDT
+1161 
-1166 SAAAHQATG
+1166 G
-1175 DPAPAPAA
+1175 APAP
-1183 RPAARPLHGPPAPRP
+1183 HRP
-1198 PSHTPVAQ
+1198 PPH
-1206 RQRHRHRDLPP
+1206 HRHRELPP